1 MTDQKENDML
11 LNVMENPSFSI
22 QDFQDIG
29 LNVQNTSL
37 QSKDVYQNSPQIQK
51 NTLFQDSKG
60 NFDPTKFATVY
71 NTAAKVYNT
80 MATTAQN
87 QDSDFK
93 VQYSK
98 YNIFAPEQY
107 INPNPD
113 FSIDTHSPNPDQRT
127 SSIVRV
133 GEVGPRDKTPA
144 EIAESHKVYNSATG
158 EWEASPE
165 DSFFDNLFHVRA
177 LAQYDE
183 DVDDNGKKR
192 GEAGFDENKIEHAA
206 GELKINPDTGTYY
219 YEDID
224 GQNIH
229 NKQLLHLSDVIT
241 REGSYLNS
249 IDFFDSDD
257 IHKSPIGSFVKN
269 AALVGSMFIPYVGPW
284 ITGATIVQQAASM
297 GATLGKIF
305 TGSDN
310 KAFNF
315 IQGAAEQSDPFRT
328 RSEYSQQNMWTMENL
343 FGMIGD
349 TVAQLKQQRMLF
361 EQLPKLLG
369 KDGRVLTQKGQDAM
383 TKELA
388 AKYDL
393 QNAKAI
399 QDKYKMPMQQ
409 LAKENFLEYSNATE
423 QLRLMNQTKA
433 AADLE
438 NYVKDYYN
446 TGSILSKAYMT
457 LLTVNDTYDQAKQAG
472 ASDTLAALTT
482 LGYASAE
489 YALLSTGLGEWV
501 MPELRANRMQNKAI
515 LKALTKDTIKSF
527 EIEGSN
533 ATTTEAKHAFWNK
546 AINFG
551 KKIFNADY
559 AVGRQ
564 NTLAQ
569 TAASTFAAATGE
581 GFEEVS
587 EDVLQDFVNTMY
599 NLYQDSVG
607 ADPKD
612 RMHNTDWGS
621 QYMMDFLGGFLGG
634 GIANTTLNFRTAKET
649 NNLTAEKAAQ
659 KLVYMMRNPEQLND
673 FYKVLDKTDIGNK
686 YLSATKTIQDENGN
700 IIGYEQGTKDDNQ
713 DKAAKDLVRQN
724 INLIKNTLEADGG
737 NISDKSL
744 FDANTLKDLRWQYL
758 YNSTTTARLIQN
770 FNDLNVKA
778 LKLHNEISQLNHQLP
793 DQKYKRENAE
803 KSENKTPTDQEI
815 SDIQDQITAKQK
827 QLKDIRQQINDIRSG
842 KKAALFM
849 APALLET
856 SPYVLDGF
864 LKSATFEG
872 FAELKE
878 GKSYKDISADRLEQ
892 LKSDYDNYVNTYKK
906 DDIDVATRE
915 YLSATNLFS
924 SNFQNIEDTYTKFGE
939 DKATLS
945 NLQAISSNLQFL
957 SSIQDSDAFL
967 ENSQKI
973 TNMLNS
979 IDWEEYGSPVT
990 EYNELTKSLQSGE
1003 ITNEEFQPKVTQL
1016 LNDTKAKLVTLLQK
1030 QADRYIN
1037 AGSIPASIK
1046 STLMQQLQYA
1056 ANMVDKLSEDTE
1068 DFGIKMKEQGTTIP
1082 QLWGLKSKISKLP
1095 YTPIF
1100 DIADNYI
1107 STVYGGNEFKISDL
1121 FNTLANLEN
1130 QSKEDVSQFIL
1141 KSDLD
1146 KQITQA
1152 DIVLNQLMSIA
1163 EGARTDDASLVMF
1176 DNNLKP
1182 KDNIWGI
1189 NKTLND
1195 VAKASGDKEWEELP
1209 TISTPVADALLA
1221 DIIALR
1227 AKLQY
1232 YKTLSGINKGQK
1244 LNGQNRI
1251 SLHTAYLYYKQVKKL
1266 ADVVP
1271 DDWNKSALTEVF
1283 PKLNTLEEQSN
1294 NNTLTLD
1301 KDTSVEVRKQQI
1313 LMEDA
1318 IYQFFQDNKDKN
1330 LEDLFKQSTFNIITN
1345 KNTLLTETTDDID
1358 NVSFVGW
1365 LASKAA
1371 IKSSVFYKSIL
1382 EIIPTSKLVPLDT
1395 QLQAVQ
1401 LSIANIVNGNLI
1413 SKFSEAAKNAALSYL
1428 NNLSIKDRFTFLK
1441 SQGYSDSVAALY
1453 ATNEGKKLLSNT
1465 PLVSRYDNIVLV
1477 TGIPGAGKSSGVFKL
1492 TANYLKK
1499 YYPNVLD
1506 NAWVCHTNVDKAKGL
1521 RSNIGLS
1528 DGQNFDR
1535 ETLLTKIST
1544 WSAPK
1549 NIDTNGDIKD
1559 SKDRLILSVNN
1570 GITSKYDRKTVTDKP
1585 KVIFIDEVSRFT
1597 QDELDLI
1604 DDFAKVNGISV
1615 ITAGDFSQSQTSYV
1629 IPLNEIYTPPKIDAL
1644 KKEIQDNGLIAD
1656 KELGG
1661 LGKTIYTTEVANN
1674 NILHTPKIGSSI
1686 RTANSQQDLNQQN
1699 FLAAMEARAKNP
1711 KNPLEIKLH
1720 YFEDE
1725 RELLGTKRVESK
1737 DVTEV
1742 TKELDKL
1749 IPKLAKGEKI
1759 GYVYFDTESPIYKE
1773 LSSKPKYWDHIQP
1786 YKGNSAQG
1794 LEGNYWIIETNPKKS
1809 DDNILKDIYTG
1820 ITRASKGSLLVLPA
1834 DFNRIRNDRN
1844 IEISGIQDKETQVLS
1859 FRESD
1864 KKRFSDKYL
1873 SILKEALIDFTDEEN
1888 PIYIDRDSSDNT
1900 GDTSTDTGDDSDSGD
1915 DLDSSDDDDS
1925 SSSDDSDSDD
1935 DKDSGDDDSDGGD
1948 SDDDK
1953 KKKPTPPPLASPVG
1967 AGPTSPAASKSFS
1980 EWLNDEGK
1988 KQQEEIDKINKDDLD
2003 SQIQLFNRLK
2013 DSRDKLDPT
2022 TTDYSQF
2029 VDYYNNL
2036 LKTVEDTIAK
2046 LKRKQAIDSVPNI
2059 DFSKATLK
2067 QRDNLYFLTIE
2078 NVSPLFINK
2087 ILQDYDTDY
2096 KLSDSDELTLQYNKN
2111 TDEINILATNSG
2123 GTRKTVTTSLS
2134 NISNAGLKQYFL
2146 NIKNAPA
2153 VTTDT
2158 VTTPGKKKKK
2168 IAKGEK
2174 SDNDESGKQPKE
2186 DKTTDKSGKVE
2197 HLSYM
2202 LDTSKTFEVGW
2213 IANDNGT
2220 FSPED
2225 TNMNGKN
2232 AVRIDGF
2239 NGLFNPDGSRK
2250 INSLYITDIPTN
2262 GSSKDAFEK
2271 AIRLIAKL
2279 RMYAFTT
2286 KNKEDLTKKII
2297 ESLSL
2302 QENVDDAY
2310 ITFGVKS
2317 SQIDNDPGQS
2327 NFRKFDKSSN
2337 ESILFS
2343 DNSDTTN
2350 HDLTIRNLV
2359 MIIGWKNQNENDS
2372 KDRLEIPLIK
2382 LNSPISKLQSLGEIN
2397 KTTNKHEGYTIWE
2410 DQLNSNNGNIPV
2422 AIDNLLNNWDFIPL
2436 LKNKK
2441 SLKSLFTLYHYTYNA
2456 RTIFYINKKNWTP
2469 ANNLIDMGPQYN
2481 VYRGNTYGNDLQE
2494 DSKEYTLSE
2503 IAKRPDIKM
2512 SNIMSYTGKKVYFNS
2527 QGTLYYGT
2535 TAENKTDVELIS
2547 NPGHPFILYTTDPT
2561 LISDKQLLDQ
2571 FISQKVAKARGNKY
2585 DAKVH
2590 IKYVTTPEIS
2600 IEQYIQS
2607 VLNFTTTDE
2616 NIREREDVF
2625 GNDKTSYLVLKSL
2638 FLDEN
2643 GNAINKDKLMSL
2655 LQYNWGNQDHQ
2666 AENIYKFLLDK
2677 IQHLASLDQNS
2688 LLNELNSAEDWT
2700 KDNSNLPKTFG
2711 YKNKSVS
2718 QQFMTVIRQL
2728 VAPMQI
2734 INNPGKGLIVKWAG
2748 DLNQANEN
2756 VVIDLFNKS
2765 GNKIYFQARLANSDS
2780 SDISTDSGL
2789 IFKYIKTQGNNPYQ
2803 VAYSGSINISKD
2815 FKIFGNIG
2823 TNMYL
2828 TDDSFED
2835 ILNGF
2840 IPKLKQN
2847 KRNHQYY
2854 SVDNKQY
2861 LEGHSQLNYKSPTE
2875 ANSYNSTINELKK
2888 KYTFLQFSD
2897 PDKPNDSLH
2906 DGDIRNNMI
2915 LAFQNGY
2922 AFIPLNDKI
2931 LMKQFDKSF
2940 DVIDILGFDKFNG
2953 QGNFKIQTK
2962 DNKIYTIEYNPST
2975 NSVIYTD
2982 DTPKVET
2989 PQQSIEQ
2996 EYPDIIQYNDVY
3008 QYIYDNILKGVLASI
3023 KGKISTNINK
3033 SIQDKNQTTFEKY
3046 AKNKKVR
3053 DKLIESL
3060 KQFNLILQNGDYD
3073 YDQMLSSI
3081 NPDKKETAKQILRNI
3096 LEDKNEGT
3104 SCAIPHPNF

>member
-37 QSKDVYQNSPQIQK
+37 QSKDVYQNSPQIQE

-133 GEVGPRDKTPA
+133 GEVGPREKTPA
-144 EIAESHKVYNSATG
+144 ELAESHKVYNPATG

-183 DVDDNGKKR
+183 DVDINGKKR
-192 GEAGFDENKIEHAA
+192 GEAGFDENNIEHAA

-229 NKQLLHLSDVIT
+229 NKQLLHLSDVFT
-241 REGSYLNS
+241 KEGSYLNS

-257 IHKSPIGSFVKN
+257 IHKTPIGSFVKN

-361 EQLPKLLG
+361 EQLPKLIG

-409 LAKENFLEYSNATE
+409 LAKENFLEYNNATE
-423 QLRLMNQTKA
+423 QLRLMNQNKA

-501 MPELRANRMQNKAI
+501 MPELRANRMQNKAL

-546 AINFG
+546 VINFG

-607 ADPKD
+607 ADPKN

-634 GIANTTLNFRTAKET
+634 GIANATLNFRTAKEN

-673 FYKVLDKTDIGNK
+673 FYKVLEKTDVGNK

-700 IIGYEQGTKDDNQ
+700 IIGYEQGTKEDNQ

-744 FDANTLKDLRWQYL
+744 FDANTLKDLHWQYL

-793 DQKYKRENAE
+793 DQKYKKENAE

-815 SDIQDQITAKQK
+815 SDIQDQITAKQE
-827 QLKDIRQQINDIRSG
+827 QLKDIRQQIDDIKSG

-878 GKSYKDISADRLEQ
+878 GKSYKDISTDRLEQ
-892 LKSDYDNYVNTYKK
+892 LKSDYNNYINTYKK
-906 DDIDVATRE
+906 DDIDIATRE
-915 YLSATNLFS
+915 YLNATNLFS
-924 SNFQNIEDTYTKFGE
+924 ENFQNIESTYTKLGE
-939 DKATLS
+939 DKTILS

-957 SSIQDSDAFL
+957 SGIQDSDAFL
-967 ENSQKI
+967 ENSQKV

-990 EYNELTKSLQSGE
+990 KYNELLESLNSGE
-1003 ITNEEFQPKVTQL
+1003 ITNEEFKPKVIQL
-1016 LNDTKAKLVTLLQK
+1016 LNDTKTKLVTLLQK
-1030 QADRYIN
+1030 QANRYID
-1037 AGSIPASIK
+1037 AGNIPASIK

-1056 ANMVDKLSEDTE
+1056 ANMIGGLAEDTG
-1068 DFGIKMKEQGTTIP
+1068 DFSIKMQEQSTIIK
-1082 QLWGLKSKISKLP
+1082 LWGLKSKIKKLP

-1121 FNTLANLEN
+1121 FNTLTNLEN
-1130 QSKEDVSQFIL
+1130 QSKEDISQFIL

-1221 DIIALR
+1221 DIVALR

-1251 SLHTAYLYYKQVKKL
+1251 SLHTAYLYYKQVKRL

-1271 DDWNKSALTEVF
+1271 DDWNKTALTTVF
-1283 PKLNTLEEQSN
+1283 PKLNTLEEYSN
-1294 NNTLTLD
+1294 KNTLTLD
-1301 KDTSVEVRKQQI
+1301 KDTSIEVRKQQI

-1330 LEDLFKQSTFNIITN
+1330 LEDLFKQSSFNIITN
-1345 KNTLLTETTDDID
+1345 KSTLLTETTDDID

-1395 QLQAVQ
+1395 QLQSVQ
-1401 LSIANIVNGNLI
+1401 LSVANIVNGNLI
-1413 SKFSEAAKNAALSYL
+1413 SKFSEVAKNAALSYL

-1441 SQGYSDSVAALY
+1441 SQGYNDSVAALY
-1453 ATNEGKKLLSNT
+1453 ATNDGKKLLSNT
-1465 PLVSRYDNIVLV
+1465 PLVSRFDNIILV
-1477 TGIPGAGKSSGVFKL
+1477 TGVPGAGKSSGVFKL
-1492 TANYLKK
+1492 TADYLKK

-1506 NAWVCHTNVDKAKGL
+1506 DAWVCHTSVDKAKGL

-1528 DGQNFDR
+1528 DGQNFDK

-1559 SKDRLILSVNN
+1559 SKDRLILSADG
-1570 GITSKYDRKTVTDKP
+1570 GITSKYNLKTVIDKP

-1615 ITAGDFSQSQTSYV
+1615 VTAGDFSQSQTSYI
-1629 IPLNEIYTPPKIDAL
+1629 IPLNEIFIPSKINAL
-1644 KKEIQDNGLIAD
+1644 KKEIQDNGLITD
-1656 KELGG
+1656 KELGQ

-1674 NILHTPKIGSSI
+1674 NILHTPKIGASI
-1686 RTANSQQDLNQQN
+1686 RTANSQQDLNQQT

-1711 KNPLEIKLH
+1711 KNPIEIKLH
-1720 YFEDE
+1720 YFENE
-1725 RELLGTKRVESK
+1725 RELLGSKRVESK
-1737 DVTEV
+1737 DVAEV

-1773 LSSKPKYWDHIQP
+1773 LSSKPKYWDHIQT

-1794 LEGNYWIIETNPKKS
+1794 SEGNYWIIETNPKKS

-1834 DFNRIRNDRN
+1834 DFNRVRDDRN
-1844 IEISGIQDKETQVLS
+1844 IEISDIQDKETQILS

-1873 SILKEALIDFTDEEN
+1873 SILKEALTSFADEEN
-1888 PIYIDRDSSDNT
+1888 PAYINRDDHT
-1900 GDTSTDTGDDSDSGD
+1900 GDTSTDTGDDSDSGE
-1915 DLDSSDDDDS
+1915 DS
-1925 SSSDDSDSDD
+1925 SSSGDSDSDD
-1935 DKDSGDDDSDGGD
+1935 SGDDSEDD
-1948 SDDDK
+1948 SDDGK
-1953 KKKPTPPPLASPVG
+1953 KKKPTPPPTP
-1967 AGPTSPAASKSFS
+1967 GPTPPPAPASVGTGPTLPAASKSFS
-1980 EWLNDEGK
+1980 DWLNDEGK

-2003 SQIQLFNRLK
+2003 AQIQLFNRLK
-2013 DSRDKLDPT
+2013 DSRDKLDETT

-2029 VDYYNNL
+2029 VDYYNKL
-2036 LKTVEDTIAK
+2036 LKDVEDTIDK
-2046 LKRKQAIDSVPNI
+2046 LKRKQAIDTVPNI
-2059 DFSKATLK
+2059 DFNKATLT

-2087 ILQDYDTDY
+2087 ILQDYDNTY
-2096 KLSDSDELTLQYNKN
+2096 NLLDSDEQFTSLTLQYNRD
-2111 TDEINILATNSG
+2111 TDDIIISAANSKGDGQIL
-2123 GTRKTVTTSLS
+2123 KTSLS
-2134 NISNAGLKQYFL
+2134 NIYNVGLQQYFS
-2146 NIKNAPA
+2146 NIKNTPI

-2168 IAKGEK
+2168 VAKDEK
-2174 SDNDESGKQPKE
+2174 LDNDESGKQPKE
-2186 DKTTDKSGKVE
+2186 EKTTDKSGKNVE

-2202 LDTSKTFEVGW
+2202 LDTSKTFETGW
-2213 IANDNGT
+2213 IDNGDGT
-2220 FSPED
+2220 FRPED
-2225 TNMNGKN
+2225 PDMEGKTAARDGKN

-2239 NGLFNPDGSRK
+2239 NGLFNPDGSKK
-2250 INSLYITDIPTN
+2250 IDSLAITDIPTN
-2262 GSSKDAFEK
+2262 GSSKEAFKK
-2271 AIRLIAKL
+2271 AIDLIAKL

-2286 KNKEDLTKKII
+2286 KNKEDLIKKII
-2297 ESLSL
+2297 ESLQL
-2302 QENVDDAY
+2302 QENANGAY

-2317 SQIDNDPGQS
+2317 SYLSDKYDPKN
-2327 NFRKFDKSSN
+2327 NFRKFGKSSN

-2343 DNSDTTN
+2343 DNSDTYN
-2350 HDLTIRNLV
+2350 HYLTIRNLV
-2359 MIIGWKNQNENDS
+2359 IIIGWNGQDK
-2372 KDRLEIPLIK
+2372 LEIPLLK

-2397 KTTNKHEGYTIWE
+2397 KTTGKHEGYTLWE
-2410 DQLNSNNGNIPV
+2410 SQLNGNNGDIPA
-2422 AIDNLLNNWDFIPL
+2422 AIDNLLNNWDSIPL

-2441 SLKSLFTLYHYTYNA
+2441 SLKSLFTLYRQTYKVG
-2456 RTIFYINKKNWTP
+2456 TMLYIHDNNWTP

-2481 VYRGNTYGNDLQE
+2481 VSRGDTYGNDLQQ
-2494 DSKEYTLSE
+2494 DSKEYILSE

-2512 SNIMSYTGKKVYFNS
+2512 SNIMSYTGRKIYLNS
-2527 QGTLYYGT
+2527 DGSLSED
-2535 TAENKTDVELIS
+2535 AEGKTEVEIIS
-2547 NPGHPFILYTTDPT
+2547 NPGHPFILYTTDPELT
-2561 LISDKQLLDQ
+2561 SDKQLLDQ
-2571 FISQKVAKARGNKY
+2571 FISQKVAKAKGEKY

-2607 VLNFTTTDE
+2607 VLNFTTTDK
-2616 NIREREDVF
+2616 NVREREDIF

-2638 FLDEN
+2638 FLDEH
-2643 GNAINKDKLMSL
+2643 GNAINKKELISL
-2655 LQYNWGNQDHQ
+2655 LQPNWGKSG
-2666 AENIYKFLLDK
+2666 AEQIYNFLLDK
-2677 IQHLASLDQNS
+2677 IQYLDSLDQDS
-2688 LLNELNSAEDWT
+2688 LLNELNTAEDWS
-2700 KDNSNLPKTFG
+2700 KDDSTLPKTFG
-2711 YKNKSVS
+2711 YKNKSIS

-2734 INNPGKGLIVKWAG
+2734 INNSDEGLIVKWAG
-2748 DLNQANEN
+2748 ELNQTNEN
-2756 VVIDLFNKS
+2756 IIIDLFNKS
-2765 GNKIYFQARLANSDS
+2765 GNKIYFQARLANSSD
-2780 SDISTDSGL
+2780 SDISTNSGL
-2789 IFKYIKTQGNNPYQ
+2789 IFKYIKTQRNNPYQ
-2803 VAYSGSINISKD
+2803 VAYSGSINIQKD

-2840 IPKLKQN
+2840 ISKLKLN
-2847 KRNHQYY
+2847 KQGKYY
-2854 SVDNKQY
+2854 SSDNTNY
-2861 LEGHSQLNYKSPTE
+2861 VNGYSQLNYKSPTE
-2875 ANSYNSTINELKK
+2875 ANSYNSTITELKK

-2897 PDKPNDSLH
+2897 PKKPNDSLH
-2906 DGDIRNNMI
+2906 DSDIKTNMI
-2915 LAFQNGY
+2915 SAFQNGY

-2931 LMKQFDKSF
+2931 LMVQFDKSF
-2940 DVIDILGFDKFNG
+2940 DVADIQGFDKFSG
-2953 QGNFKIQTK
+2953 QGNFKIVTK
-2962 DNKIYTIEYNPST
+2962 DNKIYTIEYNPSN
-2975 NSVIYTD
+2975 NSVTYTD

-2989 PQQSIEQ
+2989 PQEPMEIGF
-2996 EYPDIIQYNDVY
+2996 PDIVQYNDVY
-3008 QYIYDNILKGVLASI
+3008 QYIYNNILNSVLAG
-3023 KGKISTNINK
+3023 KGRISQIVNE
-3033 SIQDKNQTTFEKY
+3033 SIQNKDLDTFIKKVKTITV
-3046 AKNKKVR
+3046 KNK
-3053 DKLIESL
+3053 LINSI
-3060 KQFNLILQNGDYD
+3060 KQFNFILQNGDYD
-3073 YDQMLSSI
+3073 YDQILSTI
-3081 NPDKKETAKQILRNI
+3081 DPDKKETAKQILRNI
-3096 LEDKNEGT
+3096 LEDKDEGT
-3104 SCAIPHPNF
+3104 SCVISHPNF

>member
-37 QSKDVYQNSPQIQK
+37 QSKDVYQNSPQIQE

-113 FSIDTHSPNPDQRT
+113 FSIDTHSLNPDQRT

-133 GEVGPRDKTPA
+133 GEVGPREKTPA
-144 EIAESHKVYNSATG
+144 ELAESRKVYNPATG

-183 DVDDNGKKR
+183 DVDINGKKK
-192 GEAGFDENKIEHAA
+192 GEAGFDKNNIEHAA

-241 REGSYLNS
+241 KEGSYLNS
-249 IDFFDSDD
+249 IDFLDSDD

-284 ITGATIVQQAASM
+284 VTGATIVQQAASI

-361 EQLPKLLG
+361 EQLPKLMG

-409 LAKENFLEYSNATE
+409 LARENFLEYSNATE

-527 EIEGSN
+527 EVEGSK

-546 AINFG
+546 VINFG

-564 NTLAQ
+564 NTLTQ

-607 ADPKD
+607 ADPKN
-612 RMHNTDWGS
+612 RMHNTDWSS

-649 NNLTAEKAAQ
+649 NNLTTEKAAQ

-713 DKAAKDLVRQN
+713 DKAVKDLVRQN

-793 DQKYKRENAE
+793 DQKYKKENAE

-815 SDIQDQITAKQK
+815 SDIQDQITAKQE
-827 QLKDIRQQINDIRSG
+827 QLKDIRQQIDDIRSG

-892 LKSDYDNYVNTYKK
+892 LKLDYDNYVSTYKK

-915 YLSATNLFS
+915 YLNATNLFGK
-924 SNFQNIEDTYTKFGE
+924 NFQNIEDTYTKLGE

-945 NLQAISSNLQFL
+945 NLQAISSAIQGL
-957 SSIQDSDAFL
+957 SNTQDSDAFL
-967 ENSQKI
+967 ENSQKV

-990 EYNELTKSLQSGE
+990 KYNELAKSLESGE
-1003 ITNEEFQPKVTQL
+1003 ITHGEFKPKVTQL
-1016 LNDTKAKLVTLLQK
+1016 LNDTKANLVNLLQK
-1030 QADRYIN
+1030 QAKRYID

-1046 STLMQQLQYA
+1046 STLMQQLYYA
-1056 ANMVDKLSEDTE
+1056 YNMVDILAGATE
-1068 DFGIKMKEQGTTIP
+1068 NFIIQSQEQATLI
-1082 QLWGLKSKISKLP
+1082 QLDSLKRKINNLP

-1107 STVYGGNEFKISDL
+1107 STIYGGNEFKISDL

-1130 QSKEDVSQFIL
+1130 QSKEDISQFIL

-1189 NKTLND
+1189 NKILND
-1195 VAKASGDKEWEELP
+1195 VAKISGDKEWEELP

-1221 DIIALR
+1221 DIITLR

-1251 SLHTAYLYYKQVKKL
+1251 SLHTAYLYYKKVKRL

-1271 DDWNKSALTEVF
+1271 DDWDKTALTTVF
-1283 PKLNTLEEQSN
+1283 PQLNTLEEQSN
-1294 NNTLTLD
+1294 NNALTLD
-1301 KDTSVEVRKQQI
+1301 KDTSIKVRKQQI

-1330 LEDLFKQSTFNIITN
+1330 LEDLFKQSSFNIITN
-1345 KNTLLTETTDDID
+1345 KNTLLTEATDDID

-1401 LSIANIVNGNLI
+1401 LIVANVVNGNLI
-1413 SKFSEAAKNAALSYL
+1413 SKFSEAAKKAALSYL

-1465 PLVSRYDNIVLV
+1465 PLVSRFDNIVLV
-1477 TGIPGAGKSSGVFKL
+1477 TGVPGAGKSSGVFKL
-1492 TANYLKK
+1492 SADYLKK

-1506 NAWVCHTNVDKAKGL
+1506 NAWICHTSIDKAKGL

-1535 ETLLTKIST
+1535 ETLLAKIST

-1559 SKDRLILSVNN
+1559 SKDRIILSADN
-1570 GITSKYDRKTVTDKP
+1570 GITSKYNLKTVTDKP
-1585 KVIFIDEVSRFT
+1585 KIIFIDEVSRFT

-1604 DDFAKVNGISV
+1604 DNFAKINGISV

-1629 IPLNEIYTPPKIDAL
+1629 IPLNEIFTPSKINGL
-1644 KKEIQDNGLIAD
+1644 KKEIQDNSLITD
-1656 KELGG
+1656 KELSR
-1661 LGKTIYTTEVANN
+1661 LGKTIYTTETANN

-1686 RTANSQQDLNQQN
+1686 RTANSQQDLNQQV

-1725 RELLGTKRVESK
+1725 RDLLGTKRVESK
-1737 DVTEV
+1737 DVSEV

-1773 LSSKPKYWDHIQP
+1773 LSSKPKYWDHIQT

-1834 DFNRIRNDRN
+1834 DFNRVRDDRN
-1844 IEISGIQDKETQVLS
+1844 IEISNIQDKETQVLS

-1873 SILKEALIDFTDEEN
+1873 SILKEALTGFADEEN
-1888 PIYIDRDSSDNT
+1888 PTYIDRDSSEYT
-1900 GDTSTDTGDDSDSGD
+1900 GGSTSTDTGDDSD
-1915 DLDSSDDDDS
+1915 
-1925 SSSDDSDSDD
+1925 
-1935 DKDSGDDDSDGGD
+1935 DG
-1948 SDDDK
+1948 K
-1953 KKKPTPPPLASPVG
+1953 NKKPTPPPPASPVG
-1967 AGPTSPAASKSFS
+1967 TGPTLPAASKSFS

-2003 SQIQLFNRLK
+2003 AQIQLSNKLK
-2013 DSRDKLDPT
+2013 DSRDKLDTT

-2029 VDYYNNL
+2029 VNYYNKL
-2036 LKTVEDTIAK
+2036 LKDVDDTIYK
-2046 LKRKQAIDSVPNI
+2046 LKRKQAIDAVPNI
-2059 DFSKATLK
+2059 DFNKATLK
-2067 QRDNLYFLTIE
+2067 QRDNLYYLTIE

-2087 ILQDYDTDY
+2087 ILQDYDTNY
-2096 KLSDSDELTLQYNKN
+2096 RLLDSDEPFDELTFQYNKN
-2111 TDEINILATNSG
+2111 TDKIIISATNSK
-2123 GTRKTVTTSLS
+2123 GTGQIIATTLS
-2134 NISNAGLKQYFL
+2134 NIHYVGLQQYFL
-2146 NIKNAPA
+2146 NIKNTLA
-2153 VTTDT
+2153 VTTST
-2158 VTTPGKKKKK
+2158 VTTLGKEKKKV
-2168 IAKGEK
+2168 AKGEK
-2174 SDNDESGKQPKE
+2174 SDNDESRKQPKE
-2186 DKTTDKSGKVE
+2186 TKTTDKSGKSVE

-2213 IANDNGT
+2213 IDNGDGT
-2220 FSPED
+2220 FRPED
-2225 TNMNGKN
+2225 PGSSTDPGKN

-2250 INSLYITDIPTN
+2250 INSSAITDLPIN

-2271 AIRLIAKL
+2271 AIMLIAKL

-2286 KNKEDLTKKII
+2286 KNKEDLINKII
-2297 ESLSL
+2297 SSLGL
-2302 QENVDDAY
+2302 QGSVNDTY

-2317 SQIDNDPGQS
+2317 SYLSDKYDPKN
-2327 NFRKFDKSSN
+2327 NFRKLGKSSN

-2343 DNSDTTN
+2343 DNSDIYN

-2359 MIIGWKNQNENDS
+2359 MIIGWNGEDK
-2372 KDRLEIPLIK
+2372 LEIPLIK
-2382 LNSPISKLQSLGEIN
+2382 LNSPISKLQSLGEIDR
-2397 KTTNKHEGYTIWE
+2397 TTNKREGYNIWKS
-2410 DQLNSNNGNIPV
+2410 QLESTNGDISA
-2422 AIDNLLNNWDFIPL
+2422 AIDGLLENWDSISL
-2436 LKNKK
+2436 LKDKK
-2441 SLKSLFTLYHYTYNA
+2441 SLKSLFTLYRQTYKVG
-2456 RTIFYINKKNWTP
+2456 TMLYIHKKNWTL
-2469 ANNLIDMGPQYN
+2469 ANNLINMGPQYN
-2481 VYRGNTYGNDLQE
+2481 VSRGYTYDNDLQQ

-2503 IAKRPDIKM
+2503 IAKRPDIKT
-2512 SNIMSYTGKKVYFNS
+2512 SNIMSYTGNKIYLNSDGSLS
-2527 QGTLYYGT
+2527 QGTD
-2535 TAENKTDVELIS
+2535 AEGRTEVEIIS
-2547 NPGHPFILYTTDPT
+2547 NPGHPFILYTTDPELT
-2561 LISDKQLLDQ
+2561 SDNQLLDQ
-2571 FISQKVAKARGNKY
+2571 FISQKIAKAKGEKY

-2643 GNAINKDKLMSL
+2643 GNAINKDALINL
-2655 LQYNWGNQDHQ
+2655 LQSNWGNTG
-2666 AENIYKFLLDK
+2666 AEQIYNFLLSK
-2677 IQHLASLDQNS
+2677 IQHLDSLDQDS
-2688 LLNELNSAEDWT
+2688 LLNELNAAEDWS
-2700 KDNSNLPKTFG
+2700 KDGSTLPKTFG

-2734 INNPGKGLIVKWAG
+2734 INNSSDGLIVKWAG
-2748 DLNQANEN
+2748 ELNQANEN
-2756 VVIDLFNKS
+2756 IVIDLFNKS
-2765 GNKIYFQARLANSDS
+2765 GNKIYFQARLADSSNSD
-2780 SDISTDSGL
+2780 IFTNSGL

-2803 VAYSGSINISKD
+2803 IAYSGSINISKD

-2840 IPKLKQN
+2840 ISKLKLN
-2847 KRNHQYY
+2847 KKGKYY
-2854 SVDNKQY
+2854 STDNTNY
-2861 LEGHSQLNYKSPTE
+2861 VNGHSQLNYKSPTE
-2875 ANSYNSTINELKK
+2875 ANSYNSTITKLKK
-2888 KYTFLQFSD
+2888 KYTFLQFSN
-2897 PDKPNDSLH
+2897 PMKPNDSLH
-2906 DGDIRNNMI
+2906 DSDIKTNMI

-2931 LMKQFDKSF
+2931 LMVQFDKSF
-2940 DVIDILGFDKFNG
+2940 DVIDIQGFDKFNG
-2953 QGNFKIQTK
+2953 QGNFKITTK

-2975 NSVIYTD
+2975 NSVTYTD
-2982 DTPKVET
+2982 DTSKVET
-2989 PQQSIEQ
+2989 PQEPIEMEFPKIADYHQ
-2996 EYPDIIQYNDVY
+2996 VYEDLYNNV
-3008 QYIYDNILKGVLASI
+3008 LKGVLDSI
-3023 KGKISTNINK
+3023 KGKISSNIKK
-3033 SIQDKNQTTFEKY
+3033 SIDDNDLDTFKRKVKNT
-3046 AKNKKVR
+3046 NVKKQ
-3053 DKLIESL
+3053 LINAITISNSFL
-3060 KQFNLILQNGDYD
+3060 SDGNYD
-3073 YDQMLSSI
+3073 YDKILSSI
-3081 NPDKKETAKQILRNI
+3081 DSDKKETAEQILRNI

-3104 SCAIPHPNF
+3104 SCVLPHPNF

>member
-37 QSKDVYQNSPQIQK
+37 QSKDVYQNSPQIQE

-93 VQYSK
+93 IQYSK

-113 FSIDTHSPNPDQRT
+113 FSIDTHSSNPDQRT

-133 GEVGPRDKTPA
+133 GEVGPRDKTSA
-144 EIAESHKVYNSATG
+144 EIAESRKVYNPTTG

-183 DVDDNGKKR
+183 DVDINGKKR
-192 GEAGFDENKIEHAA
+192 GEAGFDENKIEHTA

-229 NKQLLHLSDVIT
+229 NKQLLHLSDVFT
-241 REGSYLNS
+241 KENSYLNS

-257 IHKSPIGSFVKN
+257 IHKTPIGSFVKN

-284 ITGATIVQQAASM
+284 VTGATIVQQAASI

-361 EQLPKLLG
+361 EQLPKLMG

-409 LAKENFLEYSNATE
+409 LARENFLEYSNATE

-489 YALLSTGLGEWV
+489 YALLSTYLGEWV

-527 EIEGSN
+527 EVEGSK

-546 AINFG
+546 VINFG

-581 GFEEVS
+581 GFEEIS

-612 RMHNTDWGS
+612 RMHNIDWKS

-649 NNLTAEKAAQ
+649 NNLTTEKAAQ

-673 FYKVLDKTDIGNK
+673 FYKVLDKTDVGNK

-803 KSENKTPTDQEI
+803 KSENKTTTDQEI
-815 SDIQDQITAKQK
+815 SDIQDQITAKQE
-827 QLKDIRQQINDIRSG
+827 QLKDIRQQIDDIKSG

-892 LKSDYDNYVNTYKK
+892 LKLDYDNYVSTYKK

-915 YLSATNLFS
+915 YLNATNLFGK
-924 SNFQNIEDTYTKFGE
+924 NFQSIEDTYTKLGE

-945 NLQAISSNLQFL
+945 NLQAISSAIQGL
-957 SSIQDSDAFL
+957 SNTQDSDTFL
-967 ENSQKI
+967 EDSQKY

-990 EYNELTKSLQSGE
+990 KYNELAKSLDSGE
-1003 ITNEEFQPKVTQL
+1003 ITSEEFKPKIKQL
-1016 LNDTKAKLVTLLQK
+1016 LNDTKAKLVKLLQE
-1030 QADRYIN
+1030 QANRYID

-1046 STLMQQLQYA
+1046 ATLIQQLHYA
-1056 ANMVDKLSEDTE
+1056 YNMVDTLAGATE
-1068 DFGIKMKEQGTTIP
+1068 NFIIQGQEQATLI
-1082 QLWGLKSKISKLP
+1082 QLDNLKRKINKLP

-1100 DIADNYI
+1100 NIADSYI

-1195 VAKASGDKEWEELP
+1195 VAKAGGDKKWEELP

-1221 DIIALR
+1221 DIITLR

-1251 SLHTAYLYYKQVKKL
+1251 SLHTAYLYYKKVKRL

-1271 DDWNKSALTEVF
+1271 DDWDKTALTTIF
-1283 PKLNTLEEQSN
+1283 PQLNTLEEQSN
-1294 NNTLTLD
+1294 NNALTLD
-1301 KDTSVEVRKQQI
+1301 KDTSIKIRKQQI

-1330 LEDLFKQSTFNIITN
+1330 LEDLFKQSSFNIITN
-1345 KNTLLTETTDDID
+1345 KDTLLTEATDDID

-1465 PLVSRYDNIVLV
+1465 PLVSRFDNIVLV

-1492 TANYLKK
+1492 SADYLKK

-1506 NAWVCHTNVDKAKGL
+1506 NVWVCHTSIDKAKGL

-1559 SKDRLILSVNN
+1559 SKDRIILSADN
-1570 GITSKYDRKTVTDKP
+1570 GITSKYNLKTVTDKP
-1585 KVIFIDEVSRFT
+1585 KIIFIDEVSRFT

-1604 DDFAKVNGISV
+1604 DNFAKINGISV

-1629 IPLNEIYTPPKIDAL
+1629 IPLNEIFTPLKINAL
-1644 KKEIQDNGLIAD
+1644 KKEIQDNSLITD
-1656 KELGG
+1656 RELDG
-1661 LGKTIYTTEVANN
+1661 LGKTIYTTETANN

-1686 RTANSQQDLNQQN
+1686 RTANSQQDLNQQI

-1725 RELLGTKRVESK
+1725 RDLLGTKRVESK
-1737 DVTEV
+1737 DVSEV

-1749 IPKLAKGEKI
+1749 IPKLAEGEKI

-1773 LSSKPKYWDHIQP
+1773 LSSKPKYWDHIQT

-1834 DFNRIRNDRN
+1834 DFNRVRDDRN
-1844 IEISGIQDKETQVLS
+1844 IEISNIQDKETQVLS
-1859 FRESD
+1859 FKESD

-1873 SILKEALIDFTDEEN
+1873 SILKEALTGFADEEN
-1888 PIYIDRDSSDNT
+1888 PTYIDRDSSDHHTGGTSTNT
-1900 GDTSTDTGDDSDSGD
+1900 GSSTSTDTGGDSDSGD
-1915 DLDSSDDDDS
+1915 D
-1925 SSSDDSDSDD
+1925 SSSDDGNS
-1935 DKDSGDDDSDGGD
+1935 SGDDDSDSG
-1948 SDDDK
+1948 DDDK
-1953 KKKPTPPPLASPVG
+1953 KKKPTPPPTP
-1967 AGPTSPAASKSFS
+1967 PTSPIPSPIPGPILPAASKSFS
-1980 EWLNDEGK
+1980 DWLNDEGK

-2003 SQIQLFNRLK
+2003 AQTKLLNKLTTSLNNLDTNDTDYAQFKQYY
-2013 DSRDKLDPT
+2013 DKLIQQVQ
-2022 TTDYSQF
+2022 S
-2029 VDYYNNL
+2029 
-2036 LKTVEDTIAK
+2036 TIDE
-2046 LKRKQAIDSVPNI
+2046 LKRKQAIDAVPDI
-2059 DFSKATLK
+2059 DFNKATLK
-2067 QRDNLYFLTIE
+2067 QKDNIYTITFK
-2078 NVSPLFINK
+2078 NVNPLFIQK
-2087 ILQDYDTDY
+2087 LLQDYNFNFKSSNTNELFTSVTFDYYKDTDEV
-2096 KLSDSDELTLQYNKN
+2096 D
-2111 TDEINILATNSG
+2111 I
-2123 GTRKTVTTSLS
+2123 TVFNNRRYRWVETTLS
-2134 NISNAGLKQYFL
+2134 NIHHVGLQQYFL
-2146 NIKNAPA
+2146 NIKNTPA

-2158 VTTPGKKKKK
+2158 VTTPDKEKKKV
-2168 IAKGEK
+2168 AKGEK

-2186 DKTTDKSGKVE
+2186 DKTTDKSGKSVE

-2213 IANDNGT
+2213 IDNGDGT

-2225 TNMNGKN
+2225 SAMDGKN
-2232 AVRIDGF
+2232 SVRIDGF
-2239 NGLFNPDGSRK
+2239 NGLFNPNGSKK
-2250 INSLYITDIPTN
+2250 INSSAITDIPIN
-2262 GSSKDAFEK
+2262 GLSKDAFEK
-2271 AIRLIAKL
+2271 AIMLIAKL

-2286 KNKEDLTKKII
+2286 KNKEDLINKII
-2297 ESLSL
+2297 SSLGL
-2302 QENVDDAY
+2302 QGSVNDTY

-2317 SQIDNDPGQS
+2317 SYLSDKYDPKN
-2327 NFRKFDKSSN
+2327 NFRKLGKSSN

-2343 DNSDTTN
+2343 DNSDTYN

-2359 MIIGWKNQNENDS
+2359 MIIGWNG
-2372 KDRLEIPLIK
+2372 KDKLEIPLIK
-2382 LNSPISKLQSLGEIN
+2382 LNSPISKLQSLGEIDR
-2397 KTTNKHEGYTIWE
+2397 TTNKREGYNIWKS
-2410 DQLNSNNGNIPV
+2410 QLEGTNGDIPA
-2422 AIDNLLNNWDFIPL
+2422 AIDSLLENWDSIPL
-2436 LKNKK
+2436 LKDKK
-2441 SLKSLFTLYHYTYNA
+2441 SLKSLFTLYRQTYKVG
-2456 RTIFYINKKNWTP
+2456 TMLYIHKKNWTL
-2469 ANNLIDMGPQYN
+2469 ANNLINMGPQYN
-2481 VYRGNTYGNDLQE
+2481 VSRGDTYDNDLQQ

-2512 SNIMSYTGKKVYFNS
+2512 SNIMSYTGNKIYLNSDGSLS
-2527 QGTLYYGT
+2527 QGTDTEGRT
-2535 TAENKTDVELIS
+2535 EVEIIS
-2547 NPGHPFILYTTDPT
+2547 NPGHPFILYTTDPELT
-2561 LISDKQLLDQ
+2561 SDNQLLDQ
-2571 FISQKVAKARGNKY
+2571 FISQKIAKAKGEKY

-2643 GNAINKDKLMSL
+2643 GNAINKDTLINL
-2655 LQYNWGNQDHQ
+2655 LQPNWGNTG
-2666 AENIYKFLLDK
+2666 AEQIYNFLLSK
-2677 IQHLASLDQNS
+2677 IQHLDSLDQDS
-2688 LLNELNSAEDWT
+2688 LLNELNAAEDWS
-2700 KDNSNLPKTFG
+2700 KDDSNLPKTFG

-2734 INNPGKGLIVKWAG
+2734 INNSSEGLIVKWAG
-2748 DLNQANEN
+2748 ELNQANEN

-2765 GNKIYFQARLANSDS
+2765 GNKIYFQARLADSSNSD
-2780 SDISTDSGL
+2780 IFTNSGL

-2803 VAYSGSINISKD
+2803 VAYSGSINIQKD

-2835 ILNGF
+2835 ILNEF
-2840 IPKLKQN
+2840 ISKLKLN
-2847 KRNHQYY
+2847 KQGKYY
-2854 SVDNKQY
+2854 STDNTNY
-2861 LEGHSQLNYKSPTE
+2861 VNGHSQLNYKSPTE
-2875 ANSYNSTINELKK
+2875 ANSYNSTITELKK
-2888 KYTFLQFSD
+2888 KYTFLQFSN
-2897 PDKPNDSLH
+2897 PIKPNDSLH
-2906 DGDIRNNMI
+2906 DSDIKTNMI

-2931 LMKQFDKSF
+2931 LMVQFNKSF
-2940 DVIDILGFDKFNG
+2940 DVTDILGFDKFNG
-2953 QGNFKIQTK
+2953 QGNFKITTK

-2975 NSVIYTD
+2975 NSVTYTD
-2982 DTPKVET
+2982 DTPKVKT
-2989 PQQSIEQ
+2989 PQEPIKQ
-2996 EYPDIIQYNDVY
+2996 EYPDIVQYNDVY
-3008 QYIYDNILKGVLASI
+3008 QYIYDNILKGVLANI
-3023 KGKISTNINK
+3023 KGKISANINK

-3046 AKNKKVR
+3046 AKKVR

-3104 SCAIPHPNF
+3104 SCAIPHPNI

>member
-37 QSKDVYQNSPQIQK
+37 QSKDVYQNSPQIQG
-51 NTLFQDSKG
+51 NTLFQDSNG
-60 NFDPTKFATVY
+60 NFDSTKFATVY

-80 MATTAQN
+80 MATTEQN
-87 QDSDFK
+87 KDSDFK

-133 GEVGPRDKTPA
+133 GEIGPREKTPA
-144 EIAESHKVYNSATG
+144 ELAESHKVYNPATG
-158 EWEASPE
+158 EWEAAPE

-177 LAQYDE
+177 LAQYNE
-183 DVDDNGKKR
+183 DVDINGKKR
-192 GEAGFDENKIEHAA
+192 GEAGFDENNIEHAA

-229 NKQLLHLSDVIT
+229 NKQLLHLSDILT
-241 REGSYLNS
+241 KEDSYLNS
-249 IDFFDSDD
+249 IDFLDSDD
-257 IHKSPIGSFVKN
+257 IRKSPIGSFVKN
-269 AALVGSMFIPYVGPW
+269 AALVGSMFIPYIGPW
-284 ITGATIVQQAASM
+284 ITGATIVQQAASI

-310 KAFNF
+310 KVFNF

-349 TVAQLKQQRMLF
+349 TVVQLKQQRMLF
-361 EQLPKLLG
+361 EQLPKLMG

-438 NYVKDYYN
+438 NYIKDYYN

-527 EIEGSN
+527 EVEGSK

-546 AINFG
+546 VINFG

-607 ADPKD
+607 ADPKN
-612 RMHNTDWGS
+612 RMHNTDWRS

-649 NNLTAEKAAQ
+649 NNLTTEKAAQ

-673 FYKVLDKTDIGNK
+673 FYKVLDKTDVGNK

-815 SDIQDQITAKQK
+815 SDIQDQITAKQE
-827 QLKDIRQQINDIRSG
+827 QLKDIRQQIDDIRSG

-878 GKSYKDISADRLEQ
+878 GKSYKDISTDRLEQ
-892 LKSDYDNYVNTYKK
+892 LKSDYDNYVSTYKK

-915 YLSATNLFS
+915 YLNATNLFS
-924 SNFQNIEDTYTKFGE
+924 GNFQNIEDTYTKLGE

-957 SSIQDSDAFL
+957 SGIQDSDAFL
-967 ENSQKI
+967 ENSQKVA
-973 TNMLNS
+973 NMLNS

-990 EYNELTKSLQSGE
+990 KYNELVKSLDSEE
-1003 ITNEEFQPKVTQL
+1003 ITNEEFKQKVTQL
-1016 LNDTKAKLVTLLQK
+1016 LNDTKTNLVNLLQK

-1046 STLMQQLQYA
+1046 STLVQQLQYA
-1056 ANMVDKLSEDTE
+1056 ANMVDTLAGATENFIVQGQEQTTLIKLDSLRRKVNKLS
-1068 DFGIKMKEQGTTIP
+1068 
-1082 QLWGLKSKISKLP
+1082 

-1130 QSKEDVSQFIL
+1130 QSKEDISQFIL

-1163 EGARTDDASLVMF
+1163 EGARTDDVSLVMF

-1195 VAKASGDKEWEELP
+1195 VAKVSGDKEWKELP
-1209 TISTPVADALLA
+1209 TISTPVADALSA
-1221 DIIALR
+1221 DIITLR

-1251 SLHTAYLYYKQVKKL
+1251 SLHTAYLYYKKVKGL

-1271 DDWNKSALTEVF
+1271 DDWDKTALTTVF
-1283 PKLNTLEEQSN
+1283 PQLNTLEEQSN
-1294 NNTLTLD
+1294 NNALTLD
-1301 KDTSVEVRKQQI
+1301 KDTSIKVRKQQI

-1330 LEDLFKQSTFNIITN
+1330 LEDLFKQSSFNIITN
-1345 KNTLLTETTDDID
+1345 KDTLLTETTDDID

-1395 QLQAVQ
+1395 QLQSVQ
-1401 LSIANIVNGNLI
+1401 LIVANVVNGNLI
-1413 SKFSEAAKNAALSYL
+1413 SKFSKAAKKAALSYL

-1492 TANYLKK
+1492 SADYLKK

-1506 NAWVCHTNVDKAKGL
+1506 NAWVCHTNIDKAKGL

-1559 SKDRLILSVNN
+1559 SKDRIILSADN
-1570 GITSKYDRKTVTDKP
+1570 GITSKYNLKTVTDKP
-1585 KVIFIDEVSRFT
+1585 KIIFIDEVSRFT

-1604 DDFAKVNGISV
+1604 DNFAKVNGISV

-1629 IPLNEIYTPPKIDAL
+1629 IPLNEIFTPSKINGL
-1644 KKEIQDNGLIAD
+1644 KKEVQDNSLITD
-1656 KELGG
+1656 KELSG
-1661 LGKTIYTTEVANN
+1661 LGKTIYTTETANN

-1737 DVTEV
+1737 DVAEV

-1773 LSSKPKYWDHIQP
+1773 LSSKPKYWDHIQT

-1834 DFNRIRNDRN
+1834 DFNRVRDDRN
-1844 IEISGIQDKETQVLS
+1844 IEISDIQDKETQVLS
-1859 FRESD
+1859 FKESD
-1864 KKRFSDKYL
+1864 KKRFSNKYL
-1873 SILKEALIDFTDEEN
+1873 SILKEALTGFADEEN
-1888 PIYIDRDSSDNT
+1888 PTYIDRDSSNRTSGTSTNT
-1900 GDTSTDTGDDSDSGD
+1900 GGSISTDIGDDSDSG
-1915 DLDSSDDDDS
+1915 SDDDGS
-1925 SSSDDSDSDD
+1925 
-1935 DKDSGDDDSDGGD
+1935 SGDDGSDSG
-1948 SDDDK
+1948 DDDK
-1953 KKKPTPPPLASPVG
+1953 KKKPTSPSTSPISPTLPTP
-1967 AGPTSPAASKSFS
+1967 GPTLPAASKSFI

-2003 SQIQLFNRLK
+2003 AQIQLFNRLK
-2013 DSRDKLDPT
+2013 DSRDKLDETT

-2029 VDYYNNL
+2029 VDYYNKL
-2036 LKTVEDTIAK
+2036 LKDLEVTIDK
-2046 LKRKQAIDSVPNI
+2046 LKRKQAIDAVPNI
-2059 DFSKATLK
+2059 DFNKATLK
-2067 QRDNLYFLTIE
+2067 QKDNLYFLTIE
-2078 NVSPLFINK
+2078 NINPLFINK
-2087 ILQDYDTDY
+2087 ILQDYDNTY
-2096 KLSDSDELTLQYNKN
+2096 RLLDSDEQFNSLTFQYNKD
-2111 TDEINILATNSG
+2111 TDKIIISATNSK
-2123 GTRKTVTTSLS
+2123 GTGQIITTNLY
-2134 NISNAGLKQYFL
+2134 NISDVGLQQYFL
-2146 NIKNAPA
+2146 NIKNTPT
-2153 VTTDT
+2153 VTTST
-2158 VTTPGKKKKK
+2158 VTTPGKEKKKV
-2168 IAKGEK
+2168 AKGEK

-2186 DKTTDKSGKVE
+2186 TKTIDKSGKSVE

-2213 IANDNGT
+2213 IDNGDGT
-2220 FSPED
+2220 FRPED
-2225 TNMNGKN
+2225 SGSSTDPGKN
-2232 AVRIDGF
+2232 AARIDGF

-2250 INSLYITDIPTN
+2250 INSLAITDIPTN

-2271 AIRLIAKL
+2271 AITLIAKL

-2286 KNKEDLTKKII
+2286 KNKEDLINKII
-2297 ESLSL
+2297 SSLQL
-2302 QENVDDAY
+2302 QENVDNAY

-2317 SQIDNDPGQS
+2317 SYLSDGYDPKN
-2327 NFRKFDKSSN
+2327 NFRKLGKSSN

-2343 DNSDTTN
+2343 DNSDTYN
-2350 HDLTIRNLV
+2350 HNLTIRNLV
-2359 MIIGWKNQNENDS
+2359 MIIGWNG
-2372 KDRLEIPLIK
+2372 KDKLEIPLIK
-2382 LNSPISKLQSLGEIN
+2382 LNSPISKLQSLGEID
-2397 KTTNKHEGYTIWE
+2397 KTTNNREGYNIWKSQLE
-2410 DQLNSNNGNIPV
+2410 DTNGDISA
-2422 AIDNLLNNWDFIPL
+2422 AIDGLLENWDSIPL
-2436 LKNKK
+2436 LKYKK
-2441 SLKSLFTLYHYTYNA
+2441 SLKSLFTLYRQTYKVG
-2456 RTIFYINKKNWTP
+2456 TMLYIPKKNWTP
-2469 ANNLIDMGPQYN
+2469 ANNLINMGPQYN
-2481 VYRGNTYGNDLQE
+2481 ISRGDTYGNDLQQ

-2512 SNIMSYTGKKVYFNS
+2512 SNIMSYTGNKIYLNS
-2527 QGTLYYGT
+2527 DGSLSEGTD
-2535 TAENKTDVELIS
+2535 AEGRTEIKIIS
-2547 NPGHPFILYTTDPT
+2547 NPGHPFILYTTDPELT
-2561 LISDKQLLDQ
+2561 SDNQLLDQ
-2571 FISQKVAKARGNKY
+2571 FISQKIAKAKGEKY

-2607 VLNFTTTDE
+2607 VLNFTTTDK

-2638 FLDEN
+2638 FLDKN
-2643 GNAINKDKLMSL
+2643 GNAINKDALINL
-2655 LQYNWGNQDHQ
+2655 LQPNWGNTG
-2666 AENIYKFLLDK
+2666 AEQIYNFLLSK
-2677 IQHLASLDQNS
+2677 IQHLDSLDQDS
-2688 LLNELNSAEDWT
+2688 LLNELNAAEDWS
-2700 KDNSNLPKTFG
+2700 KDDSTLPKTFG

-2734 INNPGKGLIVKWAG
+2734 INNSSEGLIVKWAG
-2748 DLNQANEN
+2748 KLNQANEN

-2765 GNKIYFQARLANSDS
+2765 GNKIYFQARLADSSNSD
-2780 SDISTDSGL
+2780 IFTNSGL
-2789 IFKYIKTQGNNPYQ
+2789 IFKYIKTQGDYQ
-2803 VAYSGSINISKD
+2803 VAYSGSINIQKD

-2840 IPKLKQN
+2840 IPKLKLN
-2847 KRNHQYY
+2847 KQGKYY
-2854 SVDNKQY
+2854 SDDTKNYVN
-2861 LEGHSQLNYKSPTE
+2861 GHSQLNYKSPTE
-2875 ANSYNSTINELKK
+2875 ANSYNSTITELKK

-2897 PDKPNDSLH
+2897 PKKPNDSLH
-2906 DGDIRNNMI
+2906 DSDIKINMI

-2931 LMKQFDKSF
+2931 FMVQFDKSF
-2940 DVIDILGFDKFNG
+2940 DVTDIQGFDKFNG
-2953 QGNFKIQTK
+2953 QGNFKIITK

-2989 PQQSIEQ
+2989 PQEPIEQ
-2996 EYPDIIQYNDVY
+2996 EYPDIVQYNDVY
-3008 QYIYDNILKGVLASI
+3008 QYIYDNILKGVLSGI
-3023 KGKISTNINK
+3023 KGKISANINK

-3060 KQFNLILQNGDYD
+3060 NRFNLILQNGNYD
-3073 YDQMLSSI
+3073 YDQLLSSI
-3081 NPDKKETAKQILRNI
+3081 NPDNKKIATQILKNI

-3104 SCAIPHPNF
+3104 SCVLPHPNF

>member
-1 MTDQKENDML
+1 
-11 LNVMENPSFSI
+11 
-22 QDFQDIG
+22 
-29 LNVQNTSL
+29 
-37 QSKDVYQNSPQIQK
+37 
-51 NTLFQDSKG
+51 
-60 NFDPTKFATVY
+60 
-71 NTAAKVYNT
+71 
-80 MATTAQN
+80 
-87 QDSDFK
+87 
-93 VQYSK
+93 
-98 YNIFAPEQY
+98 
-107 INPNPD
+107 
-113 FSIDTHSPNPDQRT
+113 
-127 SSIVRV
+127 
-133 GEVGPRDKTPA
+133 
-144 EIAESHKVYNSATG
+144 
-158 EWEASPE
+158 
-165 DSFFDNLFHVRA
+165 
-177 LAQYDE
+177 
-183 DVDDNGKKR
+183 
-192 GEAGFDENKIEHAA
+192 
-206 GELKINPDTGTYY
+206 
-219 YEDID
+219 
-224 GQNIH
+224 
-229 NKQLLHLSDVIT
+229 
-241 REGSYLNS
+241 
-249 IDFFDSDD
+249 
-257 IHKSPIGSFVKN
+257 
-269 AALVGSMFIPYVGPW
+269 
-284 ITGATIVQQAASM
+284 
-297 GATLGKIF
+297 
-305 TGSDN
+305 
-310 KAFNF
+310 
-315 IQGAAEQSDPFRT
+315 
-328 RSEYSQQNMWTMENL
+328 
-343 FGMIGD
+343 
-349 TVAQLKQQRMLF
+349 MLF
-361 EQLPKLLG
+361 EQLPKLMG

-438 NYVKDYYN
+438 NYIKDYYN

-527 EIEGSN
+527 EVEGSK

-546 AINFG
+546 VINFG

-607 ADPKD
+607 ADPKN
-612 RMHNTDWGS
+612 RMHNTDWRS

-649 NNLTAEKAAQ
+649 NNLTTEKAAQ

-673 FYKVLDKTDIGNK
+673 FYKVLDKTDVGNK

-815 SDIQDQITAKQK
+815 SDIQDQITAKQE
-827 QLKDIRQQINDIRSG
+827 QLKDIRQQIDDIRSG

-878 GKSYKDISADRLEQ
+878 GKSYKDISTDRLEQ
-892 LKSDYDNYVNTYKK
+892 LKSDYDNYVSTYKK

-915 YLSATNLFS
+915 YLNATNLFS
-924 SNFQNIEDTYTKFGE
+924 GNFQNIEDTYTKLGE

-957 SSIQDSDAFL
+957 SGIQDSDAFL
-967 ENSQKI
+967 ENSQKVA
-973 TNMLNS
+973 NMLNS

-990 EYNELTKSLQSGE
+990 KYNELVKSLDSEE
-1003 ITNEEFQPKVTQL
+1003 ITNEEFKQKVTQL
-1016 LNDTKAKLVTLLQK
+1016 LNDTKTNLVNLLQK

-1046 STLMQQLQYA
+1046 STLVQQLQYA
-1056 ANMVDKLSEDTE
+1056 ANMVDTLAGATENFIVQGQEQTTLIKLDSLRRKVNKLS
-1068 DFGIKMKEQGTTIP
+1068 
-1082 QLWGLKSKISKLP
+1082 

-1130 QSKEDVSQFIL
+1130 QSKEDISQFIL

-1163 EGARTDDASLVMF
+1163 EGARTDDVSLVMF

-1195 VAKASGDKEWEELP
+1195 VAKVSGDKEWKELP
-1209 TISTPVADALLA
+1209 TISTPVADALSA
-1221 DIIALR
+1221 DIITLR

-1251 SLHTAYLYYKQVKKL
+1251 SLHTAYLYYKKVKGL

-1271 DDWNKSALTEVF
+1271 DDWDKTALTTVF
-1283 PKLNTLEEQSN
+1283 PQLNTLEEQSN
-1294 NNTLTLD
+1294 NNALTLD
-1301 KDTSVEVRKQQI
+1301 KDTSIKVRKQQI

-1330 LEDLFKQSTFNIITN
+1330 LEDLFKQSSFNIITN
-1345 KNTLLTETTDDID
+1345 KDTLLTETTDDID

-1395 QLQAVQ
+1395 QLQSVQ
-1401 LSIANIVNGNLI
+1401 LIVANVVNGNLI
-1413 SKFSEAAKNAALSYL
+1413 SKFSKAAKKAALSYL

-1492 TANYLKK
+1492 SADYLKK

-1506 NAWVCHTNVDKAKGL
+1506 NAWVCHTNIDKAKGL

-1559 SKDRLILSVNN
+1559 SKDRIILSADN
-1570 GITSKYDRKTVTDKP
+1570 GITSKYNLKTVTDKP
-1585 KVIFIDEVSRFT
+1585 KIIFIDEVSRFT

-1604 DDFAKVNGISV
+1604 DNFAKVNGISV

-1629 IPLNEIYTPPKIDAL
+1629 IPLNEIFTPSKINGL
-1644 KKEIQDNGLIAD
+1644 KKEVQDNSLITD
-1656 KELGG
+1656 KELSG
-1661 LGKTIYTTEVANN
+1661 LGKTIYTTETANN

-1737 DVTEV
+1737 DVAEV

-1773 LSSKPKYWDHIQP
+1773 LSSKPKYWDHIQT

-1834 DFNRIRNDRN
+1834 DFNRVRDDRN
-1844 IEISGIQDKETQVLS
+1844 IEISDIQDKETQVLS
-1859 FRESD
+1859 FKESD
-1864 KKRFSDKYL
+1864 KKRFSNKYL
-1873 SILKEALIDFTDEEN
+1873 SILKEALTGFADEEN
-1888 PIYIDRDSSDNT
+1888 PTYIDRDSSNRTSGTSTNT
-1900 GDTSTDTGDDSDSGD
+1900 GGSISTDIGDDSDSG
-1915 DLDSSDDDDS
+1915 SDDDGS
-1925 SSSDDSDSDD
+1925 
-1935 DKDSGDDDSDGGD
+1935 SGDDGSDSG
-1948 SDDDK
+1948 DDDK
-1953 KKKPTPPPLASPVG
+1953 KKKPTSPSTSPISPTLPTP
-1967 AGPTSPAASKSFS
+1967 GPTLPAASKSFI

-2003 SQIQLFNRLK
+2003 AQIQLFNRLK
-2013 DSRDKLDPT
+2013 DSRDKLDETT

-2029 VDYYNNL
+2029 VDYYNKL
-2036 LKTVEDTIAK
+2036 LKDLEVTIDK
-2046 LKRKQAIDSVPNI
+2046 LKRKQAIDAVPNI
-2059 DFSKATLK
+2059 DFNKATLK
-2067 QRDNLYFLTIE
+2067 QKDNLYFLTIE
-2078 NVSPLFINK
+2078 NINPLFINK
-2087 ILQDYDTDY
+2087 ILQDYDNTY
-2096 KLSDSDELTLQYNKN
+2096 RLLDSDEQFNSLTFQYNKD
-2111 TDEINILATNSG
+2111 TDKIIISATNSK
-2123 GTRKTVTTSLS
+2123 GTGQIITTNLY
-2134 NISNAGLKQYFL
+2134 NISDVGLQQYFL
-2146 NIKNAPA
+2146 NIKNTPT
-2153 VTTDT
+2153 VTTST
-2158 VTTPGKKKKK
+2158 VTTPGKEKKKV
-2168 IAKGEK
+2168 AKGEK

-2186 DKTTDKSGKVE
+2186 TKTIDKSGKSVE

-2213 IANDNGT
+2213 IDNGDGT
-2220 FSPED
+2220 FRPED
-2225 TNMNGKN
+2225 SGSSTDPGKN
-2232 AVRIDGF
+2232 AARIDGF

-2250 INSLYITDIPTN
+2250 INSLAITDIPTN

-2271 AIRLIAKL
+2271 AITLIAKL

-2286 KNKEDLTKKII
+2286 KNKEDLINKII
-2297 ESLSL
+2297 SSLQL
-2302 QENVDDAY
+2302 QENVDNAY

-2317 SQIDNDPGQS
+2317 SYLSDGYDPKN
-2327 NFRKFDKSSN
+2327 NFRKLGKSSN

-2343 DNSDTTN
+2343 DNSDTYN
-2350 HDLTIRNLV
+2350 HNLTIRNLV
-2359 MIIGWKNQNENDS
+2359 MIIGWNG
-2372 KDRLEIPLIK
+2372 KDKLEIPLIK
-2382 LNSPISKLQSLGEIN
+2382 LNSPISKLQSLGEID
-2397 KTTNKHEGYTIWE
+2397 KTTNNREGYNIWKSQLE
-2410 DQLNSNNGNIPV
+2410 DTNGDISA
-2422 AIDNLLNNWDFIPL
+2422 AIDGLLENWDSIPL
-2436 LKNKK
+2436 LKYKK
-2441 SLKSLFTLYHYTYNA
+2441 SLKSLFTLYRQTYKVG
-2456 RTIFYINKKNWTP
+2456 TMLYIPKKNWTP
-2469 ANNLIDMGPQYN
+2469 ANNLINMGPQYN
-2481 VYRGNTYGNDLQE
+2481 ISRGDTYGNDLQQ

-2512 SNIMSYTGKKVYFNS
+2512 SNIMSYTGNKIYLNS
-2527 QGTLYYGT
+2527 DGSLSEGTD
-2535 TAENKTDVELIS
+2535 AEGRTEIKIIS
-2547 NPGHPFILYTTDPT
+2547 NPGHPFILYTTDPELT
-2561 LISDKQLLDQ
+2561 SDNQLLDQ
-2571 FISQKVAKARGNKY
+2571 FISQKIAKAKGEKY

-2607 VLNFTTTDE
+2607 VLNFTTTDK

-2638 FLDEN
+2638 FLDKN
-2643 GNAINKDKLMSL
+2643 GNAINKDALINL
-2655 LQYNWGNQDHQ
+2655 LQPNWGNTG
-2666 AENIYKFLLDK
+2666 AEQIYNFLLSK
-2677 IQHLASLDQNS
+2677 IQHLDSLDQDS
-2688 LLNELNSAEDWT
+2688 LLNELNAAEDWS
-2700 KDNSNLPKTFG
+2700 KDDSTLPKTFG

-2734 INNPGKGLIVKWAG
+2734 INNSSEGLIVKWAG
-2748 DLNQANEN
+2748 KLNQANEN

-2765 GNKIYFQARLANSDS
+2765 GNKIYFQARLADSSNSD
-2780 SDISTDSGL
+2780 IFTNSGL
-2789 IFKYIKTQGNNPYQ
+2789 IFKYIKTQGDYQ
-2803 VAYSGSINISKD
+2803 VAYSGSINIQKD

-2840 IPKLKQN
+2840 IPKLKLN
-2847 KRNHQYY
+2847 KQGKYY
-2854 SVDNKQY
+2854 SDDTKNYVN
-2861 LEGHSQLNYKSPTE
+2861 GHSQLNYKSPTE
-2875 ANSYNSTINELKK
+2875 ANSYNSTITELKK

-2897 PDKPNDSLH
+2897 PKKPNDSLH
-2906 DGDIRNNMI
+2906 DSDIKINMI

-2931 LMKQFDKSF
+2931 FMVQFDKSF
-2940 DVIDILGFDKFNG
+2940 DVTDIQGFDKFNG
-2953 QGNFKIQTK
+2953 QGNFKIITK

-2989 PQQSIEQ
+2989 PQEPIEQ
-2996 EYPDIIQYNDVY
+2996 EYPDIVQYNDVY
-3008 QYIYDNILKGVLASI
+3008 QYIYDNILKGVLSGI
-3023 KGKISTNINK
+3023 KGKISANINK

-3060 KQFNLILQNGDYD
+3060 NRFNLILQNGNYD
-3073 YDQMLSSI
+3073 YDQLLSSI
-3081 NPDKKETAKQILRNI
+3081 NPDNKKIATQILKNI

-3104 SCAIPHPNF
+3104 SCVLPHPNF

>member
-1 MTDQKENDML
+1 
-11 LNVMENPSFSI
+11 
-22 QDFQDIG
+22 
-29 LNVQNTSL
+29 
-37 QSKDVYQNSPQIQK
+37 
-51 NTLFQDSKG
+51 
-60 NFDPTKFATVY
+60 
-71 NTAAKVYNT
+71 
-80 MATTAQN
+80 
-87 QDSDFK
+87 
-93 VQYSK
+93 
-98 YNIFAPEQY
+98 
-107 INPNPD
+107 
-113 FSIDTHSPNPDQRT
+113 
-127 SSIVRV
+127 
-133 GEVGPRDKTPA
+133 
-144 EIAESHKVYNSATG
+144 
-158 EWEASPE
+158 
-165 DSFFDNLFHVRA
+165 
-177 LAQYDE
+177 
-183 DVDDNGKKR
+183 
-192 GEAGFDENKIEHAA
+192 
-206 GELKINPDTGTYY
+206 
-219 YEDID
+219 
-224 GQNIH
+224 
-229 NKQLLHLSDVIT
+229 
-241 REGSYLNS
+241 
-249 IDFFDSDD
+249 
-257 IHKSPIGSFVKN
+257 
-269 AALVGSMFIPYVGPW
+269 
-284 ITGATIVQQAASM
+284 
-297 GATLGKIF
+297 
-305 TGSDN
+305 
-310 KAFNF
+310 
-315 IQGAAEQSDPFRT
+315 
-328 RSEYSQQNMWTMENL
+328 
-343 FGMIGD
+343 
-349 TVAQLKQQRMLF
+349 
-361 EQLPKLLG
+361 
-369 KDGRVLTQKGQDAM
+369 
-383 TKELA
+383 
-388 AKYDL
+388 
-393 QNAKAI
+393 
-399 QDKYKMPMQQ
+399 
-409 LAKENFLEYSNATE
+409 
-423 QLRLMNQTKA
+423 
-433 AADLE
+433 
-438 NYVKDYYN
+438 
-446 TGSILSKAYMT
+446 
-457 LLTVNDTYDQAKQAG
+457 
-472 ASDTLAALTT
+472 
-482 LGYASAE
+482 
-489 YALLSTGLGEWV
+489 
-501 MPELRANRMQNKAI
+501 
-515 LKALTKDTIKSF
+515 
-527 EIEGSN
+527 
-533 ATTTEAKHAFWNK
+533 
-546 AINFG
+546 
-551 KKIFNADY
+551 
-559 AVGRQ
+559 
-564 NTLAQ
+564 
-569 TAASTFAAATGE
+569 
-581 GFEEVS
+581 
-587 EDVLQDFVNTMY
+587 
-599 NLYQDSVG
+599 
-607 ADPKD
+607 
-612 RMHNTDWGS
+612 
-621 QYMMDFLGGFLGG
+621 
-634 GIANTTLNFRTAKET
+634 
-649 NNLTAEKAAQ
+649 
-659 KLVYMMRNPEQLND
+659 
-673 FYKVLDKTDIGNK
+673 
-686 YLSATKTIQDENGN
+686 
-700 IIGYEQGTKDDNQ
+700 
-713 DKAAKDLVRQN
+713 
-724 INLIKNTLEADGG
+724 
-737 NISDKSL
+737 
-744 FDANTLKDLRWQYL
+744 
-758 YNSTTTARLIQN
+758 
-770 FNDLNVKA
+770 
-778 LKLHNEISQLNHQLP
+778 
-793 DQKYKRENAE
+793 
-803 KSENKTPTDQEI
+803 
-815 SDIQDQITAKQK
+815 
-827 QLKDIRQQINDIRSG
+827 
-842 KKAALFM
+842 M

-892 LKSDYDNYVNTYKK
+892 LKLDYDNYISTYKK

-915 YLSATNLFS
+915 YLNATNLFGK
-924 SNFQNIEDTYTKFGE
+924 NFQSIEDTYIKLGE

-945 NLQAISSNLQFL
+945 NLQAISSAIQGL
-957 SSIQDSDAFL
+957 SNTQDSDTFL
-967 ENSQKI
+967 EDSQKY

-979 IDWEEYGSPVT
+979 IDWKEYGNPVT
-990 EYNELTKSLQSGE
+990 KYNELAKSLDSGE
-1003 ITNEEFQPKVTQL
+1003 ITNEEFKPKVKQL
-1016 LNDTKAKLVTLLQK
+1016 LNDTKAKLVKLLQE
-1030 QADRYIN
+1030 QANRYID

-1046 STLMQQLQYA
+1046 ATLVQQLHYA
-1056 ANMVDKLSEDTE
+1056 YNMVDILAGATE
-1068 DFGIKMKEQGTTIP
+1068 NFIIQGQEQTTLI
-1082 QLWGLKSKISKLP
+1082 QLNSLKRKINNLP

-1100 DIADNYI
+1100 DIADSYI

-1221 DIIALR
+1221 DIITLR

-1251 SLHTAYLYYKQVKKL
+1251 SLHTAYLYYKKVKRL

-1271 DDWNKSALTEVF
+1271 DDWDKTALTTIF
-1283 PKLNTLEEQSN
+1283 PQLNILEEQSN
-1294 NNTLTLD
+1294 NNALTLD
-1301 KDTSVEVRKQQI
+1301 KDTSIKIRKQQI

-1330 LEDLFKQSTFNIITN
+1330 LEDLFKQSSFNIITN
-1345 KNTLLTETTDDID
+1345 KDTLLTEATDDID

-1401 LSIANIVNGNLI
+1401 LIVADVVNGNLI

-1465 PLVSRYDNIVLV
+1465 PLVSRFNNIVLV

-1492 TANYLKK
+1492 SADYLKK
-1499 YYPNVLD
+1499 YYPNILD
-1506 NAWVCHTNVDKAKGL
+1506 NAWVCHTSIDKAKGL

-1559 SKDRLILSVNN
+1559 SKDRIILSADN
-1570 GITSKYDRKTVTDKP
+1570 GITSKYNLKTVTDKP

-1629 IPLNEIYTPPKIDAL
+1629 IPLNEIFTPPKIDAL
-1644 KKEIQDNGLIAD
+1644 KKEIQDNSLITD
-1656 KELGG
+1656 KELSG
-1661 LGKTIYTTEVANN
+1661 LGKTIYTTEIANN

-1686 RTANSQQDLNQQN
+1686 RTANSQQDLNQQV

-1725 RELLGTKRVESK
+1725 RDLLGTKRVESK
-1737 DVTEV
+1737 DVSEV

-1773 LSSKPKYWDHIQP
+1773 LSSKPKYWDHIQT

-1834 DFNRIRNDRN
+1834 NFNRIRDDRN
-1844 IEISGIQDKETQVLS
+1844 IEISNIQDKETQVLS
-1859 FRESD
+1859 FKESD

-1873 SILKEALIDFTDEEN
+1873 SILKEALTGFADEEN
-1888 PIYIDRDSSDNT
+1888 PTYIDRDSSDHHTGGTSTNT
-1900 GDTSTDTGDDSDSGD
+1900 GGSTSTNTGGSTSTNTGDDSDSGD
-1915 DLDSSDDDDS
+1915 D
-1925 SSSDDSDSDD
+1925 SSSDDGKS
-1935 DKDSGDDDSDGGD
+1935 SGDDDSDSGD
-1948 SDDDK
+1948 DNK
-1953 KKKPTPPPLASPVG
+1953 KKKPTPPPTPSPIP
-1967 AGPTSPAASKSFS
+1967 GPTTPAASKSFS
-1980 EWLNDEGK
+1980 DWLNDEGK
-1988 KQQEEIDKINKDDLD
+1988 KQQEEVDKTNKNDLD
-2003 SQIQLFNRLK
+2003 AQIQLFNKLK

-2022 TTDYSQF
+2022 ITDYSQF
-2029 VDYYNNL
+2029 VDHYNNL

-2046 LKRKQAIDSVPNI
+2046 LKRKQAIDNTPNI

-2067 QRDNLYFLTIE
+2067 QRDNLYFLTVN
-2078 NVSPLFINK
+2078 NVSSLFINK

-2096 KLSDSDELTLQYNKN
+2096 KLSDSNELTLQYNKN
-2111 TDEINILATNSG
+2111 TDEINILATNNES
-2123 GTRKTVTTSLS
+2123 TKKIVITTLS

-2146 NIKNAPA
+2146 NIKNTP
-2153 VTTDT
+2153 T
-2158 VTTPGKKKKK
+2158 VTTNTVIIPSKEKKKVV
-2168 IAKGEK
+2168 KGEK
-2174 SDNDESGKQPKE
+2174 SDNDESEKQPKE
-2186 DKTTDKSGKVE
+2186 IKTTDKSGKSVE

-2213 IANDNGT
+2213 IDNGDGT
-2220 FSPED
+2220 FRPED
-2225 TNMNGKN
+2225 SAMDGKN
-2232 AVRIDGF
+2232 SVRIDGF
-2239 NGLFNPDGSRK
+2239 NGLFNPNGSRK
-2250 INSLYITDIPTN
+2250 INSSAITDIPIN
-2262 GSSKDAFEK
+2262 GLSKDAFEK
-2271 AIRLIAKL
+2271 AIMLIAKL
-2279 RMYAFTT
+2279 RMYTFTT
-2286 KNKEDLTKKII
+2286 KNKEDLINKII
-2297 ESLSL
+2297 SSLGL
-2302 QENVDDAY
+2302 QGSVNDTY

-2317 SQIDNDPGQS
+2317 SYLSDKYDPRD
-2327 NFRKFDKSSN
+2327 NFRKLGKSSN

-2350 HDLTIRNLV
+2350 HYLTIKNLV
-2359 MIIGWKNQNENDS
+2359 MIIGWNG
-2372 KDRLEIPLIK
+2372 KDKLEIPLIK
-2382 LNSPISKLQSLGEIN
+2382 LNSPISKLQSLGEIDR
-2397 KTTNKHEGYTIWE
+2397 TTNKREGYNIWKSQLEGTNE
-2410 DQLNSNNGNIPV
+2410 DIPA
-2422 AIDNLLNNWDFIPL
+2422 AIDGLLKNWDSIPL
-2436 LKNKK
+2436 LKDKK
-2441 SLKSLFTLYHYTYNA
+2441 SLKSLFTLYSQTYKVG
-2456 RTIFYINKKNWTP
+2456 TMLYIHKNNWTL
-2469 ANNLIDMGPQYN
+2469 ANNLINMGPQYN
-2481 VYRGNTYGNDLQE
+2481 VSRGDTYDNDLQQ
-2494 DSKEYTLSE
+2494 DSKEYILSE

-2512 SNIMSYTGKKVYFNS
+2512 SNIISYTGKKVYFNS

-2547 NPGHPFILYTTDPT
+2547 NPGHPFILYTTDPELT
-2561 LISDKQLLDQ
+2561 SDKQLLDQ
-2571 FISQKVAKARGNKY
+2571 FISQKIAKAKGEKY

-2643 GNAINKDKLMSL
+2643 GNAINKDALINL
-2655 LQYNWGNQDHQ
+2655 LQPNQGNTGAEQIYN
-2666 AENIYKFLLDK
+2666 FLLSK
-2677 IQHLASLDQNS
+2677 IQHLASLDQDS
-2688 LLNELNSAEDWT
+2688 LLNELNTSEDWT

-2734 INNPGKGLIVKWAG
+2734 INNPGEGLIVKWAG
-2748 DLNQANEN
+2748 ELNQDNKN

-2789 IFKYIKTQGNNPYQ
+2789 IFKYIKTQRDNPYQ
-2803 VAYSGSINISKD
+2803 VAYSGSIIIQKD

-2840 IPKLKQN
+2840 ISKLKLN
-2847 KRNHQYY
+2847 KHGKYY
-2854 SVDNKQY
+2854 STDNTNY
-2861 LEGHSQLNYKSPTE
+2861 VNGHSQLNYKSPTE
-2875 ANSYNSTINELKK
+2875 TNSYNSTINELKK

-2897 PDKPNDSLH
+2897 PIKPNDSLH
-2906 DGDIRNNMI
+2906 DSDIRNNMI

-2940 DVIDILGFDKFNG
+2940 DVTDILGFDKFNG
-2953 QGNFKIQTK
+2953 QGNFKITTK

-2975 NSVIYTD
+2975 NSVTYTD
-2982 DTPKVET
+2982 DTSKVET
-2989 PQQSIEQ
+2989 PQESIEQ
-2996 EYPDIIQYNDVY
+2996 EYPDIDTYNSIY
-3008 QYIYDNILKGVLASI
+3008 QYIYDKILNIQGVLKGKGIASI
-3023 KGKISTNINK
+3023 ISK
-3033 SIQDKNQTTFEKY
+3033 SI
-3046 AKNKKVR
+3046 KNKDKKTFKKKVENTLVR
-3053 DKLIESL
+3053 KQLINAL
-3060 KQFNLILQNGDYD
+3060 TTTNCLLPNGDYN
-3073 YDQMLSSI
+3073 YDKIFQSMES
-3081 NPDKKETAKQILRNI
+3081 KEKEIATQILKNI
-3096 LEDKNEGT
+3096 LEDKNKGT
-3104 SCAIPHPNF
+3104 SCVISHPNI

>member
-37 QSKDVYQNSPQIQK
+37 QSKDVYQNSPQIQE

-80 MATTAQN
+80 MANTAQN

-113 FSIDTHSPNPDQRT
+113 FSIDTHSVNPDQRT

-133 GEVGPRDKTPA
+133 GEIGQRDKTPA
-144 EIAESHKVYNSATG
+144 EIAESHKVYNPATG

-177 LAQYDE
+177 LAQYDK
-183 DVDDNGKKR
+183 DVDENGIER
-192 GEAGFDENKIEHAA
+192 GQSGFDENKIAHTA

-229 NKQLLHLSDVIT
+229 NKQLLHLSDVFT
-241 REGSYLNS
+241 KEGSYLNS

-257 IHKSPIGSFVKN
+257 IHKTPIGSFVKN

-310 KAFNF
+310 KLFNF

-343 FGMIGD
+343 FGMMGD

-361 EQLPKLLG
+361 EQLPRLLG
-369 KDGRVLTQKGQDAM
+369 KDGRVLTDKGQEAM

-399 QDKYKMPMQQ
+399 QDKYKVPMQQ
-409 LAKENFLEYSNATE
+409 LAKENFLEYKNATE
-423 QLRLMNQTKA
+423 QLRLMNQSKA
-433 AADLE
+433 ASDLE

-482 LGYASAE
+482 LGYAGAE

-501 MPELRANRMQNKAI
+501 MPELRTNRMQNKAMI
-515 LKALTKDTIKSF
+515 KALTKDTIKSF
-527 EIEGSN
+527 EIEGSK

-546 AINFG
+546 VINFG
-551 KKIFNADY
+551 KKVFNADY

-612 RMHNTDWGS
+612 RMHNQDWKS

-634 GIANTTLNFRTAKET
+634 GIANVTLNFRAAKET
-649 NNLTAEKAAQ
+649 NNLTTEKAAQ

-700 IIGYEQGTKDDNQ
+700 IIGYEQGTKEDNQ

-724 INLIKNTLEADGG
+724 IDLIKRTLEADGG

-778 LKLHNEISQLNHQLP
+778 LKLHNEIAQLNQQLP

-803 KSENKTPTDQEI
+803 TSENKTPTDQEI
-815 SDIQDQITAKQK
+815 SDIQDQITSKQE
-827 QLKDIRQQINDIRSG
+827 QLKDIRQQIDDLKSG

-878 GKSYKDISADRLEQ
+878 GKSYKDISTDRLEQ
-892 LKSDYDNYVNTYKK
+892 LKSDYDNYVSTYKK

-915 YLSATNLFS
+915 YLNATKLFGN
-924 SNFQNIEDTYTKFGE
+924 NFQNIEDVYKKISE
-939 DKATLS
+939 DKVIVA
-945 NLQAISSNLQFL
+945 NLQSISDNLQFL
-957 SSIQDSDAFL
+957 SNIQDPDAFL
-967 ENSQKI
+967 EDSQKV

-990 EYNELTKSLQSGE
+990 EFKELTEKNQNGE
-1003 ITNEEFQPKVTQL
+1003 ISNTEYTTKIVNL
-1016 LNDTKAKLVTLLQK
+1016 LNNTKIKLGNLLENQAKK
-1030 QADRYIN
+1030 YIE

-1046 STLMQQLQYA
+1046 STLSQQLQYT
-1056 ANMVDKLSEDTE
+1056 ANMINTLIDNA
-1068 DFGIKMKEQGTTIP
+1068 DFGTKARESLTPFKF
-1082 QLWGLKSKISKLP
+1082 LDLKKKINNLP

-1107 STVYGGNEFKISDL
+1107 STVYGGNGFKISDL
-1121 FNTLANLEN
+1121 FNTLSNLED
-1130 QSKEDVSQFIL
+1130 QSKEDISQFIL

-1163 EGARTDDASLVMF
+1163 EGARTDDISLVMF
-1176 DNNLKP
+1176 GDNLKP

-1195 VAKASGDKEWEELP
+1195 VAKSSKDKDWEELP

-1221 DIIALR
+1221 DIISLKS
-1227 AKLQY
+1227 KLQY

-1251 SLHTAYLYYKQVKKL
+1251 SLHTAYLYYKKVKEL

-1271 DDWNKSALTEVF
+1271 DDWNKTALEIIF
-1283 PKLNTLEEQSN
+1283 PQLNTLEEYSK
-1294 NNTLTLD
+1294 NNTLSLD
-1301 KDTSVEVRKQQI
+1301 RETSVKIRKEQI
-1313 LMEDA
+1313 SMEDA

-1330 LEDLFKQSTFNIITN
+1330 LEDLFNQDSFKIITD
-1345 KNTLLTETTDDID
+1345 KNTLLTENTDDID

-1395 QLQAVQ
+1395 QLQSVQ
-1401 LSIANIVNGNLI
+1401 LSIANIVNGNLV
-1413 SKFSEAAKNAALSYL
+1413 SKFSKAAKNAALSYL
-1428 NNLSIKDRFTFLK
+1428 NNLSINDRYTFLK
-1441 SQGYSDSVAALY
+1441 SQGYSNTIAAIY
-1453 ATNEGKKLLSNT
+1453 ATEEGKKLLPNT
-1465 PLVSRYDNIVLV
+1465 PLVNRFDNIVLV

-1492 TANYLKK
+1492 TVDYLNK
-1499 YYPNVLD
+1499 YYPGILD
-1506 NAWVCHTNVDKAKGL
+1506 NTWICHTNIDKAKDL
-1521 RSNIGLS
+1521 RSNLGLTE
-1528 DGQNFDR
+1528 GQNFDR
-1535 ETLLTKIST
+1535 ETLLTKISE
-1544 WSAPK
+1544 WSTPK
-1549 NIDTNGDIKD
+1549 NINSDGDIED
-1559 SKDRLILSVNN
+1559 SKDRLILSADN
-1570 GITSKYDRKTVTDKP
+1570 GITSKYSLKTVSDKP
-1585 KVIFIDEVSRFT
+1585 KVIVIDEISRFT

-1615 ITAGDFSQSQTSYV
+1615 ITAGDFSQSQTSYK
-1629 IPLNEIYTPPKIDAL
+1629 ISLNDIFTTPQLKNIKQELKNNNLITDEKIL
-1644 KKEIQDNGLIAD
+1644 K
-1656 KELGG
+1656 G
-1661 LGKTIYTTEVANN
+1661 LGDKSKTAYTTEVANN

-1699 FLAAMEARAKNP
+1699 FLASMKARTKNP

-1725 RELLGTKRVESK
+1725 RNLFGTKRIESN
-1737 DVTEV
+1737 DVTSI
-1742 TKELDKL
+1742 TKTLDKL
-1749 IPKLAKGEKI
+1749 IPNLAKGEKI
-1759 GYVYFDTESPIYKE
+1759 GYVYYDTESPIYKE

-1820 ITRASKGSLLVLPA
+1820 ITRASKGSLLVLPT
-1834 DFNRIRNDRN
+1834 DFTSIRDDRN
-1844 IEISGIQDKETQVLS
+1844 IEISNIQDKETQVLS

-1873 SILKEALIDFTDEEN
+1873 SILKDALSDFSDEEN
-1888 PIYIDRDSSDNT
+1888 PHYIDRISTEHEDTRDSST
-1900 GDTSTDTGDDSDSGD
+1900 EE
-1915 DLDSSDDDDS
+1915 DS
-1925 SSSDDSDSDD
+1925 SSDEDDSNSDSDSDD
-1935 DKDSGDDDSDGGD
+1935 NQSGDDSKEE
-1948 SDDDK
+1948 DDDK
-1953 KKKPTPPPLASPVG
+1953 KKKPK
-1967 AGPTSPAASKSFS
+1967 PTSPPSTGGGPGFSAASKSFS

-1988 KQQEEIDKINKDDLD
+1988 KQQEEVDKSNQNDLD
-2003 SQIQLFNRLK
+2003 VQ
-2013 DSRDKLDPT
+2013 
-2022 TTDYSQF
+2022 
-2029 VDYYNNL
+2029 NNL
-2036 LKTVEDTIAK
+2036 LNK
-2046 LKRKQAIDSVPNI
+2046 LKGALNNLDTNNTEYDSFKQYYDDLIQKVQSIVDRLTKKQQIDYISNNI
-2059 DFSKATLK
+2059 DLSKATLVN
-2067 QRDNLYFLTIE
+2067 RDPLYILTINE
-2078 NVSPLFINK
+2078 KINPLLVNK
-2087 ILQDYDTDY
+2087 ILGDYDGDY
-2096 KLSDSDELTLQYNKN
+2096 RLMASDNPYTLTIQYDKGNDKITISAENN
-2111 TDEINILATNSG
+2111 TGNGIIAI
-2123 GTRKTVTTSLS
+2123 TSLS
-2134 NISNAGLKQYFL
+2134 NIQDIKLKQYFL
-2146 NIKNAPA
+2146 NIKNTPKIT
-2153 VTTDT
+2153 VDT
-2158 VTTPGKKKKK
+2158 VTSPSKKKKE
-2168 IAKGEK
+2168 IAEGEK
-2174 SDNDESGKQPKE
+2174 LDNDESKKEPKE
-2186 DKTTDKSGKVE
+2186 DSKSTTKSGETIE

-2202 LDTSKTFEVGW
+2202 LDSSKTFEVGW
-2213 IANDNGT
+2213 VSNGDGT
-2220 FSPED
+2220 FSPDPKTSE
-2225 TNMNGKN
+2225 
-2232 AVRIDGF
+2232 VRIDGF
-2239 NGLFNPDGSRK
+2239 NGLFNP
-2250 INSLYITDIPTN
+2250 N
-2262 GSSKDAFEK
+2262 GTKKLASK
-2271 AIRLIAKL
+2271 AINDAISKNDFDLAIKLLAKL
-2279 RMYAFTT
+2279 RMYAFTV
-2286 KNKEDLTKKII
+2286 KNKQDLIKALISTLKI
-2297 ESLSL
+2297 EGDTS
-2302 QENVDDAY
+2302 NAY
-2310 ITFGVKS
+2310 VTFGIKS
-2317 SQIDNDPGQS
+2317 SQIDNYPGKS
-2327 NFRKFDKSSN
+2327 NYRKFDKSSG

-2343 DNSDTTN
+2343 DNSDTSSHN
-2350 HDLTIRNLV
+2350 LLGRNLV
-2359 MIIGWKNQNENDS
+2359 MIIGWNNQD
-2372 KDRLEIPLIK
+2372 KLEIPLIK
-2382 LNSPISKLQSLGEIN
+2382 LNSPISKIQSLGEID
-2397 KTTNKHEGYTIWE
+2397 KITGRREGDLLWE
-2410 DQLNSNNGNIPV
+2410 EAIKDSGNISE
-2422 AIDNLLNNWDFIPL
+2422 AIENLLKDWDNQPL

-2441 SLKSLFTLYHYTYNA
+2441 SLKSLLTLYYHTNNT
-2456 RTIFYINKKNWTP
+2456 RTIFYIKDDTWTP
-2469 ANNLIDMGPQYN
+2469 ANNLINMGPQYN
-2481 VYRGNTYGNDLQE
+2481 VSRGEFYDNDLSQE
-2494 DSKEYTLSE
+2494 SKEYTLSE

-2512 SNIMSYTGKKVYFNS
+2512 SNIMSYPDPLFGGKIYLNS
-2527 QGTLYYGT
+2527 DGTIYEGT
-2535 TAENKTDVELIS
+2535 DTNGKTEIQLIS
-2547 NPGHPFILYTTDPT
+2547 NPGHPFILYTTDPN
-2561 LISDKQLLDQ
+2561 LDSDSKLLDQ
-2571 FISQKVAKARGNKY
+2571 FINQKIAKAKGEAY

-2600 IEQYIQS
+2600 IEQYIDS
-2607 VLNFTTTDE
+2607 VINFTSSDKKMS
-2616 NIREREDVF
+2616 EREDVF

-2638 FLDEN
+2638 FLDKD
-2643 GNAINKDKLMSL
+2643 GNAINKDALIKLLHDS
-2655 LQYNWGNQDHQ
+2655 WGNNAD
-2666 AENIYKFLLDK
+2666 NIYNFLLEK
-2677 IQHLASLDQNS
+2677 IKHLNELDQDA
-2688 LLNELNSAEDWT
+2688 LLNELNTAEDWSDTDKT
-2700 KDNSNLPKTFG
+2700 KLPPTFG

-2728 VAPMQI
+2728 VAPMSIQ
-2734 INNPGKGLIVKWAG
+2734 NKQNEGLIVSWKG
-2748 DLNQANEN
+2748 NIIKANRDT
-2756 VVIDLFNKS
+2756 VVNLFNKS
-2765 GNKIYFQARLANSDS
+2765 GNKIYFQAKLANSDT
-2780 SDISTDSGL
+2780 SDIQTKSGF
-2789 IFKYIKTQGNNPYQ
+2789 IFKYIKNSNNNPYQ
-2803 VAYSGSINISKD
+2803 IAYSGSINIKKD

-2828 TDDSFED
+2828 TDNSFED

-2840 IPKLKQN
+2840 IESLKIN
-2847 KRNHQYY
+2847 SSGQYY
-2854 SVDNKQY
+2854 SNDNTLY
-2861 LEGHSQLNYKSPTE
+2861 LNEQSQLNRKSSIE
-2875 ANSYNSTINELKK
+2875 NSYNSTINNLQSKYSFLK
-2888 KYTFLQFSD
+2888 FQV
-2897 PDKPNDSLH
+2897 PIKPNDSLH
-2906 DGDIRNNMI
+2906 EEDIDFNMKES
-2915 LAFQNGY
+2915 FKNGY
-2922 AFIPLNDKI
+2922 AFIPLNDGTI
-2931 LMKQFDKSF
+2931 IMKKLSKAFNIKEIQN
-2940 DVIDILGFDKFNG
+2940 FDKFNSEG
-2953 QGNFKIQTK
+2953 HYTIITT
-2962 DNKIYTIEYNPST
+2962 DNKIYTIQYNPST
-2975 NSVIYTD
+2975 EEVTFTD
-2982 DTPKVET
+2982 DSPK
-2989 PQQSIEQ
+2989 PQVSQ
-2996 EYPDIIQYNDVY
+2996 ESGERIFPDINKYNNVY
-3008 QYIYDNILKGVLASI
+3008 LYIYKNILGAVFTNHKKIQSSI
-3023 KGKISTNINK
+3023 AQAID
-3033 SIQDKNQTTFEKY
+3033 DKDLITFK
-3046 AKNKKVR
+3046 KKV
-3053 DKLIESL
+3053 
-3060 KQFNLILQNGDYD
+3060 NT
-3073 YDQMLSSI
+3073 
-3081 NPDKKETAKQILRNI
+3081 PTAKRLVDNAIKQLGYKNEDGTYNYDEMIQLQDENEKIQAIQIMKNI
-3096 LEDKNEGT
+3096 LEDQNVS
-3104 SCAIPHPNF
+3104 SCNIPHF

>member
-1 MTDQKENDML
+1 MEQKENDML
-11 LNVMENPSFSI
+11 LNVLENPSFNI
-22 QDFQDIG
+22 QDFQEVG
-29 LNVQNTSL
+29 LNTNNTSL
-37 QSKDVYQNSPQIQK
+37 QTQDTYANSPQIQ
-51 NTLFQDSKG
+51 NNPLLMDNKG
-60 NFDPTKFATVY
+60 QLDTDKLTKYY
-71 NTAAKVYNT
+71 NAAAQVYNT
-80 MATTAQN
+80 MT
-87 QDSDFK
+87 QDPKQDINNVK

-98 YNIFAPEQY
+98 YDIWAPADKVDWNQQFQ
-107 INPNPD
+107 INTHEVNPD
-113 FSIDTHSPNPDQRT
+113 AASWGA
-127 SSIVRV
+127 VRV
-133 GEVGPRDKTPA
+133 GEQGPRTKTAA
-144 EIAESHKVYNSATG
+144 ELAESRKVYNPITKQ
-158 EWEASPE
+158 WEASPE
-165 DSFFDNLFHVRA
+165 DSFVDNLLHVRA
-177 LAQYDE
+177 LAQYDK
-183 DVDDNGKKR
+183 DVDENGIER
-192 GEAGFDENKIEHAA
+192 GQAGFDENKIAHTA

-241 REGSYLNS
+241 REDSYLNS

-269 AALVGSMFIPYVGPW
+269 AALIGSMFIPYVGPW
-284 ITGATIVQQAASM
+284 VTGATIVQQAASM

-423 QLRLMNQTKA
+423 QLRLMNQSKA

-527 EIEGSN
+527 EIEGSK

-546 AINFG
+546 VINFG

-607 ADPKD
+607 ADPKN

-649 NNLTAEKAAQ
+649 NNLTTEKAAQ

-815 SDIQDQITAKQK
+815 SDIQDQITAKQE

-892 LKSDYDNYVNTYKK
+892 LKLDYDNYVNTYKK
-906 DDIDVATRE
+906 DDIDIATRE
-915 YLSATNLFS
+915 YLNATNLFGK
-924 SNFQNIEDTYTKFGE
+924 NFQNIEDTYTKLGE

-957 SSIQDSDAFL
+957 SGIQDSDAFL
-967 ENSQKI
+967 ENSQKVA
-973 TNMLNS
+973 NMLNS

-990 EYNELTKSLQSGE
+990 KYNELVKSLDSGE
-1003 ITNEEFQPKVTQL
+1003 ITNEEFKQKVTQL
-1016 LNDTKAKLVTLLQK
+1016 LNDTKTNLVNLLQK

-1037 AGSIPASIK
+1037 VGSIPASIK
-1046 STLMQQLQYA
+1046 STLVQQLQYA
-1056 ANMVDKLSEDTE
+1056 ANMVDTLAGATENFIVQGQEQTTLIKLDSLRR
-1068 DFGIKMKEQGTTIP
+1068 KVN
-1082 QLWGLKSKISKLP
+1082 KLP

-1130 QSKEDVSQFIL
+1130 QSKEDISQFIL

-1221 DIIALR
+1221 DIITLR

-1251 SLHTAYLYYKQVKKL
+1251 SLHTAYLYYKKVKRL

-1271 DDWNKSALTEVF
+1271 DDWDKTALTTVF
-1283 PKLNTLEEQSN
+1283 PQLNTLEEQSN
-1294 NNTLTLD
+1294 NNALTLD
-1301 KDTSVEVRKQQI
+1301 KDTSIKVRNQQI

-1330 LEDLFKQSTFNIITN
+1330 LEDLFKQSSFNIITN
-1345 KNTLLTETTDDID
+1345 KDTLLTETTDDID

-1395 QLQAVQ
+1395 QLQSVQ
-1401 LSIANIVNGNLI
+1401 LSVANVINGNLI

-1453 ATNEGKKLLSNT
+1453 STNEGKKLLSNT
-1465 PLVSRYDNIVLV
+1465 PLVSRFDNIVLV
-1477 TGIPGAGKSSGVFKL
+1477 TGVPGAGKSSGVFKL
-1492 TANYLKK
+1492 TADYLKK

-1506 NAWVCHTNVDKAKGL
+1506 NAWVCHTNIDKAKGL

-1559 SKDRLILSVNN
+1559 SKDRIILSVDN
-1570 GITSKYDRKTVTDKP
+1570 GITSKYNLKTVTDKP
-1585 KVIFIDEVSRFT
+1585 KIIFIDEVSRFT

-1604 DDFAKVNGISV
+1604 DNFAKVNGISV

-1629 IPLNEIYTPPKIDAL
+1629 IPLNEIFTPSKINGL
-1644 KKEIQDNGLIAD
+1644 KKEIQDNGLITD

-1661 LGKTIYTTEVANN
+1661 LGKTIYTTETANN

-1686 RTANSQQDLNQQN
+1686 RTANSQQDLNQQV

-1725 RELLGTKRVESK
+1725 RDLLGTKRVESK
-1737 DVTEV
+1737 DVSEV

-1773 LSSKPKYWDHIQP
+1773 LSSKPKYWDHIQT

-1834 DFNRIRNDRN
+1834 DFNRVRDDRN
-1844 IEISGIQDKETQVLS
+1844 IEISDIQDKETQVLS
-1859 FRESD
+1859 FKESD

-1873 SILKEALIDFTDEEN
+1873 SILKEALTGFADEEN
-1888 PIYIDRDSSDNT
+1888 PTYIDRDSSEHT
-1900 GDTSTDTGDDSDSGD
+1900 VGTSTNTSGSTSTNTGDDSDSGD
-1915 DLDSSDDDDS
+1915 DDSGSDNDES
-1925 SSSDDSDSDD
+1925 
-1935 DKDSGDDDSDGGD
+1935 SGDDDSDSG
-1948 SDDDK
+1948 DDDK
-1953 KKKPTPPPLASPVG
+1953 KKKPTSPSTSPTPSPIP
-1967 AGPTSPAASKSFS
+1967 GPTLSAASKSFS

-2003 SQIQLFNRLK
+2003 AQIQLSNKLK
-2013 DSRDKLDPT
+2013 DSRDKLDTT

-2029 VDYYNNL
+2029 VDYYNKL
-2036 LKTVEDTIAK
+2036 LKDLEVTIDK
-2046 LKRKQAIDSVPNI
+2046 LKRKQAIDAVPNI
-2059 DFSKATLK
+2059 DFNKATLK

-2087 ILQDYDTDY
+2087 ILQDYDNTY
-2096 KLSDSDELTLQYNKN
+2096 RLLDSDEQFNSLTLQYNKD
-2111 TDEINILATNSG
+2111 TDKIIILATNSK
-2123 GTRKTVTTSLS
+2123 GTGQIVETNLS
-2134 NISNAGLKQYFL
+2134 DISNVGLQQYFL
-2146 NIKNAPA
+2146 NIKNTPA
-2153 VTTDT
+2153 VTTST
-2158 VTTPGKKKKK
+2158 VTTPGKEKKKV
-2168 IAKGEK
+2168 AKGEK

-2186 DKTTDKSGKVE
+2186 DKTTDKSGKSVE

-2213 IANDNGT
+2213 IANGDGT
-2220 FSPED
+2220 FRPED
-2225 TNMNGKN
+2225 PGSSTDPGKN

-2239 NGLFNPDGSRK
+2239 NGLFNPDGSKK
-2250 INSLYITDIPTN
+2250 INSSAITDIPTN
-2262 GSSKDAFEK
+2262 GSSKDTFEK
-2271 AIRLIAKL
+2271 AITLIAKL

-2286 KNKEDLTKKII
+2286 KNKEDLINKII
-2297 ESLSL
+2297 TSLRL
-2302 QENVDDAY
+2302 QGNINNAY

-2317 SQIDNDPGQS
+2317 SYLSDGYDPKN
-2327 NFRKFDKSSN
+2327 NFRKLGKSSN

-2343 DNSDTTN
+2343 DNSDTYN

-2359 MIIGWKNQNENDS
+2359 MIIGWNG
-2372 KDRLEIPLIK
+2372 KDKLEIPLIK
-2382 LNSPISKLQSLGEIN
+2382 LNSPISKLQSLGEIDR
-2397 KTTNKHEGYTIWE
+2397 TTNKREGYNIWKSQLE
-2410 DQLNSNNGNIPV
+2410 DTNGDISA
-2422 AIDNLLNNWDFIPL
+2422 AIDGLLENWDSIPL
-2436 LKNKK
+2436 LKYKK
-2441 SLKSLFTLYHYTYNA
+2441 SLKSLFTLYRQTYKVG
-2456 RTIFYINKKNWTP
+2456 TMLYIPKKNWTP
-2469 ANNLIDMGPQYN
+2469 ANNLINMGPQYN
-2481 VYRGNTYGNDLQE
+2481 VSRGDTYGNDLQQN
-2494 DSKEYTLSE
+2494 SKEYTLSE
-2503 IAKRPDIKM
+2503 IVKRSDIKT
-2512 SNIMSYTGKKVYFNS
+2512 SNIISYTGNKIYLNS
-2527 QGTLYYGT
+2527 DGSLSEGTD
-2535 TAENKTDVELIS
+2535 AEGRTEVEIIS
-2547 NPGHPFILYTTDPT
+2547 NPGHPFILYTTDPELT
-2561 LISDKQLLDQ
+2561 SDNQLLDQ
-2571 FISQKVAKARGNKY
+2571 FISQKIAKAKGEKY

-2643 GNAINKDKLMSL
+2643 GNVINKDALINL
-2655 LQYNWGNQDHQ
+2655 LQPNWGNTG
-2666 AENIYKFLLDK
+2666 AEQIYNFLLSK
-2677 IQHLASLDQNS
+2677 IQHLDSLDQDS
-2688 LLNELNSAEDWT
+2688 LLNELNAAEDWS
-2700 KDNSNLPKTFG
+2700 KDDSNLPKTFG

-2734 INNPGKGLIVKWAG
+2734 INNSGEGLIVKWAG
-2748 DLNQANEN
+2748 ELNQANKN

-2765 GNKIYFQARLANSDS
+2765 GNKIYFQARLADSSNSD
-2780 SDISTDSGL
+2780 IFTNSGL

-2840 IPKLKQN
+2840 ISKLKLN
-2847 KRNHQYY
+2847 KQGKYY
-2854 SVDNKQY
+2854 SDDNKSYVQ
-2861 LEGHSQLNYKSPTE
+2861 GHSQLNYKSPIE
-2875 ANSYNSTINELKK
+2875 ANSYNSTITELKK
-2888 KYTFLQFSD
+2888 KYTFLQFSN
-2897 PDKPNDSLH
+2897 PMKPNDSLH
-2906 DGDIRNNMI
+2906 DSDIKTNMI

-2931 LMKQFDKSF
+2931 LMVQFDKSF
-2940 DVIDILGFDKFNG
+2940 DVTDIQGFDKFNG
-2953 QGNFKIQTK
+2953 QGNFKITTK
-2962 DNKIYTIEYNPST
+2962 DNKTYTIEYNPST
-2975 NSVIYTD
+2975 NSVTYTD

-2989 PQQSIEQ
+2989 PQEPIEQ
-2996 EYPDIIQYNDVY
+2996 EYPDIEQYNDVY
-3008 QYIYDNILKGVLASI
+3008 QYIYDNILKGVLANI
-3023 KGKISTNINK
+3023 KGKISANINK

-3046 AKNKKVR
+3046 AKKVR

-3073 YDQMLSSI
+3073 YDQLLSSI
-3081 NPDKKETAKQILRNI
+3081 NPDNKEIATQILKNI

-3104 SCAIPHPNF
+3104 SCVLPHPNF

>member
-37 QSKDVYQNSPQIQK
+37 QSKDVYQNSPQIQE

-144 EIAESHKVYNSATG
+144 ELAESHKVYNPTTG

-183 DVDDNGKKR
+183 DVDVNGKKR

-241 REGSYLNS
+241 REDSYLNS
-249 IDFFDSDD
+249 IDFLDSDD
-257 IHKSPIGSFVKN
+257 IHKSAIGSFVKN

-284 ITGATIVQQAASM
+284 VTGATIVQQAASM

-328 RSEYSQQNMWTMENL
+328 RSEYSQQNMWTIENL

-361 EQLPKLLG
+361 EQLPKLFG

-383 TKELA
+383 
-388 AKYDL
+388 
-393 QNAKAI
+393 
-399 QDKYKMPMQQ
+399 
-409 LAKENFLEYSNATE
+409 
-423 QLRLMNQTKA
+423 TKA

-515 LKALTKDTIKSF
+515 FKALTKDTIKSF
-527 EIEGSN
+527 EVEGSK

-621 QYMMDFLGGFLGG
+621 QYMIDFLGGFLGG

-649 NNLTAEKAAQ
+649 NNLTTEKAAQ

-793 DQKYKRENAE
+793 DQKYKKENAE
-803 KSENKTPTDQEI
+803 KSKNKTPTDQEI
-815 SDIQDQITAKQK
+815 SDIQDQITAKQE
-827 QLKDIRQQINDIRSG
+827 QLKDIRQQIDDIRSG

-878 GKSYKDISADRLEQ
+878 GKSYKDISTDRLEQ

-915 YLSATNLFS
+915 YLNATNLFS
-924 SNFQNIEDTYTKFGE
+924 DNFQNIENTYTKLGE

-967 ENSQKI
+967 ENSQKV

-979 IDWEEYGSPVT
+979 IDQEEYGSPVT
-990 EYNELTKSLQSGE
+990 KYNEYVKSLQSGE
-1003 ITNEEFQPKVTQL
+1003 ITNVEFKPKVTQL

-1030 QADRYIN
+1030 QADRYIS

-1046 STLMQQLQYA
+1046 STLIQQLQYA

-1095 YTPIF
+1095 YTQIF

-1107 STVYGGNEFKISDL
+1107 STIYGGNEFKISDL

-1146 KQITQA
+1146 KQITQS

-1209 TISTPVADALLA
+1209 TISTPIADALLA
-1221 DIIALR
+1221 DIVALR

-1244 LNGQNRI
+1244 LNGQNKI
-1251 SLHTAYLYYKQVKKL
+1251 SLHTAYLYYKQIKRL

-1271 DDWNKSALTEVF
+1271 DDWNKTALTTVF

-1301 KDTSVEVRKQQI
+1301 KDTSVEVRRQQI

-1358 NVSFVGW
+1358 NISFVGW

-1382 EIIPTSKLVPLDT
+1382 EIIPTFKLVPLDT

-1492 TANYLKK
+1492 TADYLKK

-1544 WSAPK
+1544 WSSPK

-1629 IPLNEIYTPPKIDAL
+1629 IPLNEIFTPPKIDAL

-1661 LGKTIYTTEVANN
+1661 LGKTIYTTEVASN

-1711 KNPLEIKLH
+1711 KNPIEIKLH

-1737 DVTEV
+1737 NVTEV

-1820 ITRASKGSLLVLPA
+1820 ITRASKGNLLVLPA

-1844 IEISGIQDKETQVLS
+1844 IEISDIQDKETQVLS

-1873 SILKEALIDFTDEEN
+1873 SILKEALTDFADEEN
-1888 PIYIDRDSSDNT
+1888 PTYIDRDSSNHT

-1915 DLDSSDDDDS
+1915 NSDSSEDDS
-1925 SSSDDSDSDD
+1925 GSSSDSDD
-1935 DKDSGDDDSDGGD
+1935 DKSSENDDSDSGDDSDD
-1948 SDDDK
+1948 DDDK
-1953 KKKPTPPPLASPVG
+1953 KKKPTLPPSANPTG
-1967 AGPTSPAASKSFS
+1967 AGSTSPAASKSFI
-1980 EWLNDEGK
+1980 EWLNNEGK

-2003 SQIQLFNRLK
+2003 AQIQLFNKLK
-2013 DSRDKLDPT
+2013 DSRDKLDEAT
-2022 TTDYSQF
+2022 TSNYSQF

-2046 LKRKQAIDSVPNI
+2046 LKRKQAIDTTPNI
-2059 DFSKATLK
+2059 DFSKATLIN
-2067 QRDNLYFLTIE
+2067 RDPLYILSID
-2078 NVSPLFINK
+2078 NINPLFINK
-2087 ILQDYDTDY
+2087 MLQDYDGDY
-2096 KLSDSDELTLQYNKN
+2096 RILGYDEPFTLTLYYDKGNDKI
-2111 TDEINILATNSG
+2111 TVD
-2123 GTRKTVTTSLS
+2123 TRNNRDGVTVTITSLS
-2134 NISNAGLKQYFL
+2134 NISDVGLKQYFL
-2146 NIKNAPA
+2146 NIKNTPT

-2186 DKTTDKSGKVE
+2186 DKTDKSGKGIE

-2213 IANDNGT
+2213 IANGDGT

-2225 TNMNGKN
+2225 PGSLTDPGRN
-2232 AVRIDGF
+2232 AIRIDGF

-2250 INSLYITDIPTN
+2250 INSLAITDIPTN
-2262 GSSKDAFEK
+2262 GSSNDAFEK

-2286 KNKEDLTKKII
+2286 KNKEDLINKII

-2302 QENVDDAY
+2302 QENVNNAY

-2317 SQIDNDPGQS
+2317 SYLSDKYDPNN
-2327 NFRKFDKSSN
+2327 NFRKLGKSSN

-2343 DNSDTTN
+2343 DNSDTSN

-2359 MIIGWKNQNENDS
+2359 MIIGWNGQDK
-2372 KDRLEIPLIK
+2372 LEIPLIK
-2382 LNSPISKLQSLGEIN
+2382 LNSPISKLQSLG
-2397 KTTNKHEGYTIWE
+2397 
-2410 DQLNSNNGNIPV
+2410 
-2422 AIDNLLNNWDFIPL
+2422 
-2436 LKNKK
+2436 
-2441 SLKSLFTLYHYTYNA
+2441 
-2456 RTIFYINKKNWTP
+2456 
-2469 ANNLIDMGPQYN
+2469 
-2481 VYRGNTYGNDLQE
+2481 
-2494 DSKEYTLSE
+2494 
-2503 IAKRPDIKM
+2503 
-2512 SNIMSYTGKKVYFNS
+2512 
-2527 QGTLYYGT
+2527 
-2535 TAENKTDVELIS
+2535 
-2547 NPGHPFILYTTDPT
+2547 
-2561 LISDKQLLDQ
+2561 
-2571 FISQKVAKARGNKY
+2571 
-2585 DAKVH
+2585 
-2590 IKYVTTPEIS
+2590 
-2600 IEQYIQS
+2600 
-2607 VLNFTTTDE
+2607 
-2616 NIREREDVF
+2616 
-2625 GNDKTSYLVLKSL
+2625 
-2638 FLDEN
+2638 
-2643 GNAINKDKLMSL
+2643 
-2655 LQYNWGNQDHQ
+2655 
-2666 AENIYKFLLDK
+2666 
-2677 IQHLASLDQNS
+2677 
-2688 LLNELNSAEDWT
+2688 
-2700 KDNSNLPKTFG
+2700 
-2711 YKNKSVS
+2711 
-2718 QQFMTVIRQL
+2718 
-2728 VAPMQI
+2728 
-2734 INNPGKGLIVKWAG
+2734 
-2748 DLNQANEN
+2748 
-2756 VVIDLFNKS
+2756 
-2765 GNKIYFQARLANSDS
+2765 
-2780 SDISTDSGL
+2780 
-2789 IFKYIKTQGNNPYQ
+2789 
-2803 VAYSGSINISKD
+2803 
-2815 FKIFGNIG
+2815 
-2823 TNMYL
+2823 
-2828 TDDSFED
+2828 
-2835 ILNGF
+2835 
-2840 IPKLKQN
+2840 
-2847 KRNHQYY
+2847 
-2854 SVDNKQY
+2854 
-2861 LEGHSQLNYKSPTE
+2861 
-2875 ANSYNSTINELKK
+2875 
-2888 KYTFLQFSD
+2888 
-2897 PDKPNDSLH
+2897 
-2906 DGDIRNNMI
+2906 
-2915 LAFQNGY
+2915 
-2922 AFIPLNDKI
+2922 
-2931 LMKQFDKSF
+2931 
-2940 DVIDILGFDKFNG
+2940 
-2953 QGNFKIQTK
+2953 
-2962 DNKIYTIEYNPST
+2962 
-2975 NSVIYTD
+2975 
-2982 DTPKVET
+2982 
-2989 PQQSIEQ
+2989 
-2996 EYPDIIQYNDVY
+2996 
-3008 QYIYDNILKGVLASI
+3008 
-3023 KGKISTNINK
+3023 
-3033 SIQDKNQTTFEKY
+3033 
-3046 AKNKKVR
+3046 
-3053 DKLIESL
+3053 
-3060 KQFNLILQNGDYD
+3060 
-3073 YDQMLSSI
+3073 
-3081 NPDKKETAKQILRNI
+3081 
-3096 LEDKNEGT
+3096 
-3104 SCAIPHPNF
+3104 

>member
-37 QSKDVYQNSPQIQK
+37 QSKDGYQNSPQIQE

-133 GEVGPRDKTPA
+133 GEIGPRDKTPA
-144 EIAESHKVYNSATG
+144 EIAESRKVYNPATG

-183 DVDDNGKKR
+183 DVDVNGKKR

-241 REGSYLNS
+241 REDSYLNS

-284 ITGATIVQQAASM
+284 VTGATIVQQAASI

-305 TGSDN
+305 IGSDN

-361 EQLPKLLG
+361 EQLPKLMG

-527 EIEGSN
+527 EVESSK

-612 RMHNTDWGS
+612 RMHNTDWKS

-649 NNLTAEKAAQ
+649 NNLTTEKAAQ

-815 SDIQDQITAKQK
+815 SDIQDQITAKQE
-827 QLKDIRQQINDIRSG
+827 QLKDIRQQIDDIKSG

-892 LKSDYDNYVNTYKK
+892 LKLDYDNYVNTYKK

-915 YLSATNLFS
+915 YLNATNLFGK
-924 SNFQNIEDTYTKFGE
+924 NFQSIEDTYIKLGE

-945 NLQAISSNLQFL
+945 NLQAISSAIQGL
-957 SSIQDSDAFL
+957 SNTQDSDTFL
-967 ENSQKI
+967 EDSQKY

-979 IDWEEYGSPVT
+979 IDWKEYGSPVT
-990 EYNELTKSLQSGE
+990 KYNELAKSLDSGE
-1003 ITNEEFQPKVTQL
+1003 ITSEEFKPKIKQL
-1016 LNDTKAKLVTLLQK
+1016 LNDTKTKLVKLLQE
-1030 QADRYIN
+1030 QANRYID

-1046 STLMQQLQYA
+1046 ATLVQQLHYA
-1056 ANMVDKLSEDTE
+1056 YNTIDTLAGATE
-1068 DFGIKMKEQGTTIP
+1068 NFIIQGQEQATLI
-1082 QLWGLKSKISKLP
+1082 QLDSLKRKINKLP

-1100 DIADNYI
+1100 DIADSYI

-1195 VAKASGDKEWEELP
+1195 VAKASEDKEWEELP

-1221 DIIALR
+1221 DIITLR

-1251 SLHTAYLYYKQVKKL
+1251 SLHTAYLYYKKVKKL

-1271 DDWNKSALTEVF
+1271 DDWDKTALTTVF
-1283 PKLNTLEEQSN
+1283 PQLNTLEEQSN
-1294 NNTLTLD
+1294 NNALTLD
-1301 KDTSVEVRKQQI
+1301 KDTSIKVRKQQI

-1330 LEDLFKQSTFNIITN
+1330 LEDLFKQSSFNIITN
-1345 KNTLLTETTDDID
+1345 KDTLLTEATDDID

-1365 LASKAA
+1365 LASKAT

-1401 LSIANIVNGNLI
+1401 LIVANVVNGNLI
-1413 SKFSEAAKNAALSYL
+1413 SKFSEAAKKAALSYL

-1465 PLVSRYDNIVLV
+1465 PLVSRFDNIVLV
-1477 TGIPGAGKSSGVFKL
+1477 TGVPGAGKSSGVFKL
-1492 TANYLKK
+1492 SADYLKK

-1506 NAWVCHTNVDKAKGL
+1506 NTWVCHTSIDKAKGL

-1549 NIDTNGDIKD
+1549 NIDTNGNIKD
-1559 SKDRLILSVNN
+1559 SKDRIILSADN
-1570 GITSKYDRKTVTDKP
+1570 GITSKYNLKTVTDKP
-1585 KVIFIDEVSRFT
+1585 KIIFIDEVSRFT

-1604 DDFAKVNGISV
+1604 DNFAKINGISV

-1629 IPLNEIYTPPKIDAL
+1629 IPLNEIFTPSKINGL
-1644 KKEIQDNGLIAD
+1644 KKEIQDNSLITD

-1661 LGKTIYTTEVANN
+1661 LGKTIYTTETANN

-1686 RTANSQQDLNQQN
+1686 RTANSQQDLNQQV

-1725 RELLGTKRVESK
+1725 RDLLGTKRVESK
-1737 DVTEV
+1737 DVSEV

-1773 LSSKPKYWDHIQP
+1773 LSSKPKYWDHIQT

-1834 DFNRIRNDRN
+1834 DFNRVRDDRN
-1844 IEISGIQDKETQVLS
+1844 IEISDIQDKETQVLS
-1859 FRESD
+1859 FKESD

-1873 SILKEALIDFTDEEN
+1873 SILKEALTGFTDEEN
-1888 PIYIDRDSSDNT
+1888 PTYINRDSSSHHT
-1900 GDTSTDTGDDSDSGD
+1900 GGPPTSSPIPGPTTPAASK
-1915 DLDSSDDDDS
+1915 S
-1925 SSSDDSDSDD
+1925 SSHHT
-1935 DKDSGDDDSDGGD
+1935 GGP
-1948 SDDDK
+1948 
-1953 KKKPTPPPLASPVG
+1953 PTLPPTLPPTSSPIP
-1967 AGPTSPAASKSFS
+1967 GPTTPAASKSFS
-1980 EWLNDEGK
+1980 DWLNDEGK
-1988 KQQEEIDKINKDDLD
+1988 KQQEEVDKTNKDDLD
-2003 SQIQLFNRLK
+2003 TQIQLFNKLK

-2029 VDYYNNL
+2029 VDYYNKL
-2036 LKTVEDTIAK
+2036 LKEVEDTIAK
-2046 LKRKQAIDSVPNI
+2046 LKRKQAIDNTPNI
-2059 DFSKATLK
+2059 DFNKVTLIN
-2067 QRDNLYFLTIE
+2067 RDPLYILSID
-2078 NVSPLFINK
+2078 NVNPLFINK
-2087 ILQDYDTDY
+2087 MLQDYDGDY
-2096 KLSDSDELTLQYNKN
+2096 RIFGYDEPFTLTLQYDKGNDKI
-2111 TDEINILATNSG
+2111 TVATRNNRGG
-2123 GTRKTVTTSLS
+2123 GTVTITSLS
-2134 NISNAGLKQYFL
+2134 NISDVGLQQYFL
-2146 NIKNAPA
+2146 NIKNTP
-2153 VTTDT
+2153 VITTGT
-2158 VTTPGKKKKK
+2158 VTTPGKEKKKV
-2168 IAKGEK
+2168 AKGEK
-2174 SDNDESGKQPKE
+2174 SDNDESRKQPKE
-2186 DKTTDKSGKVE
+2186 TKTTDKSGKSVE

-2213 IANDNGT
+2213 IDNGDGT

-2225 TNMNGKN
+2225 SAMDGKN
-2232 AVRIDGF
+2232 SVRIDGF
-2239 NGLFNPDGSRK
+2239 NGLFNPNGSRK
-2250 INSLYITDIPTN
+2250 INSSAITDIPIN
-2262 GSSKDAFEK
+2262 GSSKDAFER
-2271 AIRLIAKL
+2271 AIMLIAKL

-2286 KNKEDLTKKII
+2286 KNKEDLINKII
-2297 ESLSL
+2297 SSLGL
-2302 QENVDDAY
+2302 QGSVNDTY

-2317 SQIDNDPGQS
+2317 SYLSDKYDPGD
-2327 NFRKFDKSSN
+2327 NFRKLGKSSN

-2343 DNSDTTN
+2343 DNSDTYN
-2350 HDLTIRNLV
+2350 HNLTIRNLV
-2359 MIIGWKNQNENDS
+2359 MIIGWNG
-2372 KDRLEIPLIK
+2372 KDKLEIPLIK
-2382 LNSPISKLQSLGEIN
+2382 LNSPISKLQSLGEID
-2397 KTTNKHEGYTIWE
+2397 KTTNKCEGYNIWKSQLE
-2410 DQLNSNNGNIPV
+2410 DTNGDIPA
-2422 AIDNLLNNWDFIPL
+2422 AIDGLLENWDSIPL
-2436 LKNKK
+2436 LKDKK
-2441 SLKSLFTLYHYTYNA
+2441 SLKSLFTLYRQTYKVG
-2456 RTIFYINKKNWTP
+2456 TMLYIHQKNWTL
-2469 ANNLIDMGPQYN
+2469 ANNLINMGPQYN
-2481 VYRGNTYGNDLQE
+2481 VSRGDTYENDLQQ
-2494 DSKEYTLSE
+2494 DSKEYILSE
-2503 IAKRPDIKM
+2503 IAKRSDIKM
-2512 SNIMSYTGKKVYFNS
+2512 SNIISYTGKKVYFNS
-2527 QGTLYYGT
+2527 QGTLYYDT
-2535 TAENKTDVELIS
+2535 TAENKTDIELIS
-2547 NPGHPFILYTTDPT
+2547 NPGHPFILYTTDPELT
-2561 LISDKQLLDQ
+2561 SDNQLLDQ
-2571 FISQKVAKARGNKY
+2571 FISQKIAKAKGEKY

-2643 GNAINKDKLMSL
+2643 DNAINKDALINL
-2655 LQYNWGNQDHQ
+2655 LQPNWGNIG
-2666 AENIYKFLLDK
+2666 AEQIYNFLLSK
-2677 IQHLASLDQNS
+2677 IQHLDSLDQDS
-2688 LLNELNSAEDWT
+2688 LLNELNAAEDWS
-2700 KDNSNLPKTFG
+2700 KDDSNLPKTFG

-2734 INNPGKGLIVKWAG
+2734 INNSSEGLIVKWTG
-2748 DLNQANEN
+2748 ELNQANEN

-2803 VAYSGSINISKD
+2803 VAYSGSITIQKD

-2840 IPKLKQN
+2840 ISKLKLN
-2847 KRNHQYY
+2847 KQGKYY
-2854 SVDNKQY
+2854 STDNINY
-2861 LEGHSQLNYKSPTE
+2861 VNGHSQLNYKSPAE
-2875 ANSYNSTINELKK
+2875 ANSYNNTLTELKK
-2888 KYTFLQFSD
+2888 KYTFLQLSN
-2897 PDKPNDSLH
+2897 PMKPNDSLH
-2906 DGDIRNNMI
+2906 DSDIKTNMI

-2940 DVIDILGFDKFNG
+2940 DVIDIQGFDKFNG
-2953 QGNFKIQTK
+2953 QGNFKITTK

-2975 NSVIYTD
+2975 NSVTYTD
-2982 DTPKVET
+2982 NTPKVET
-2989 PQQSIEQ
+2989 PQEPIEQ
-2996 EYPDIIQYNDVY
+2996 EYPDIVQYNDVY
-3008 QYIYDNILKGVLASI
+3008 QYIYNNILKGVLANI
-3023 KGKISTNINK
+3023 KGKISANINK
-3033 SIQDKNQTTFEKY
+3033 SIQDKNQVTFEKY
-3046 AKNKKVR
+3046 AKKVR